1 MHGILQI
8 GIITFFC
15 HSLYVVFLRHS
26 SMKARKSMKKRFV
39 SLLVALSIT
48 LTFLPIGAVAAPTNE
63 IIQGNLKYTVNNY
76 TVNDGGESVTV
87 SGISESTSEKPTHLT
102 IESSISSNG
111 KNYTVTEIGN
121 WAFEEWNTL
130 TEVTL
135 PHTVE
140 IIGFQAFF
148 NCSNLTNV
156 TIPEGVRKIGQIAFN
171 GCSQLTSITIPGTIE
186 VMTMAFSGNTALSHV
201 TLTNGISE
209 ISSSAF
215 EGCTGLT
222 EVEIPASVNEIRQD
236 AFNGC
241 TNLSDVKYNGHKTDW
256 DKVTVKTGN
265 DTLTSKVQ
273 YLCDINF
280 DLDGGTVNG
289 SDTMATQTV
298 YSNEKLGTAKCY
310 QNDQTFKIPIAPQK
324 EGYTFLGWYQQD
336 ATAPTDP
343 AEYVASDNVTFTAK
357 WSQIYDVAFD
367 ANANGD
373 TVTRMPSTQ
382 KVPET
387 TTASLPT
394 ITPQRTGYDFD
405 GWYTQAEGGTK
416 YTFTEAV
423 SSNITLYAHWNAHS
437 HTVTLEN
444 DENKETNSYDYGSS
458 VSVPTPTKKT
468 GYNFNHWEV
477 TVPDGETAPS
487 LNGPDEN
494 GNYSF
499 SMPDY
504 DIILTAKWTQKDVID
519 PDVDLKFDAA
529 TGEVTSNNPQVNADD
544 IINRKFYDD
553 KGNEVPGEKLN
564 DRGLPMEPGDYIVK
578 VDVKETEKT
587 APANQITG
595 NQIKWSYN
603 VPQEEEKVTYTLSLL
618 GGIAKVNGKD
628 TTINDNGDITIEKGA
643 TVEVTF
649 DKSILSDAQTFDQWT
664 IKPASVL
671 NAVDPKAETI
681 TFTMPGENVII
692 EAMTK
697 DASIEE
703 EPNILGTTLIIGT
716 AAAGTAVLAYQT
728 YQLGTE
734 FYLICTLP
742 TGTAIPT
749 NRGELAEL
757 VWNNAGKPEPAAVL
771 NANATETDKAITW
784 AVENDLLKAAK
795 NNGETYEATDP
806 VSRTEVIKAWNQ
818 VQAFKK

>member
-1 MHGILQI
+1 
-8 GIITFFC
+8 
-15 HSLYVVFLRHS
+15 
-26 SMKARKSMKKRFV
+26 MKKRFV

-48 LTFLPIGAVAAPTNE
+48 LTFLPIGAVAAAPIKFTD
-63 IIQGNLKYTVNNY
+63 GNLRYTVNA
-76 TVNDGGESVTV
+76 DGESVTV
-87 SGISESTSEKPTHLT
+87 SGTSGKPTQLT
-102 IESSISSNG
+102 IGSSISDKD
-111 KNYTVTEIGN
+111 KNYTVTKIAM
-121 WAFEEWNTL
+121 WAFNKCNSL
-130 TEVTL
+130 TEVTI
-135 PHTVE
+135 PNTIIE
-140 IIGFQAFF
+140 IDYQAFYY
-148 NCSNLTNV
+148 CPNLKKV
-156 TIPEGVRKIGQIAFN
+156 TIHEGVKTIGQTAFI
-171 GCSQLTSITIPGTIE
+171 GCTQLTSITIPGTIKN
-186 VMTMAFSGNTALSHV
+186 MDQAFSGNTALSHV
-201 TLTNGISE
+201 TLTNGISN
-209 ISSSAF
+209 ISNMAF
-215 EGCTGLT
+215 KGCTGLT
-222 EVEIPASVNEIRQD
+222 EIKVPISVEQICPG
-236 AFNGC
+236 AFNGCTSLKSVLLEKNIKTININAFNDC
-241 TNLSDVKYNGHKTDW
+241 TNLSDVKYNGYKTDW
-256 DKVTVKTGN
+256 DKVTVNETGN

-280 DLDGGTVNG
+280 DLNGGTING
-289 SDTMATQTV
+289 SGTMDKQTV
-298 YSNEKLGTAKCY
+298 YSNEKLGTASV
-310 QNDQTFKIPIAPQK
+310 
-324 EGYTFLGWYQQD
+324 
-336 ATAPTDP
+336 PTTP
-343 AEYVASDNVTFTAK
+343 
-357 WSQIYDVAFD
+357 
-367 ANANGD
+367 
-373 TVTRMPSTQ
+373 
-382 KVPET
+382 
-387 TTASLPT
+387 
-394 ITPQRTGYDFD
+394 PQRTGYDFD

-423 SSNITLYAHWNAHS
+423 SSNIILYAHWNAHS
-437 HTVTLEN
+437 HTVILEN
-444 DENKETNSYDYGSS
+444 DENKKTNSYDYGSS

-504 DIILTAKWTQKDVID
+504 DITLTAKWTQKDVID
-519 PDVDLKFDAA
+519 PDVDLKFDAV
-529 TGEVTSNNPQVNADD
+529 TGEVTSNNTQVNADD

-553 KGNEVPGEKLN
+553 KGNEVSGEKLN
-564 DRGLPMEPGDYIVK
+564 DRGLPTEPGDYIVK
-578 VDVKETEKT
+578 VDVKETENT
-587 APANQITG
+587 APANQVTG

-603 VPQEEEKVTYTLSLL
+603 VPQKEEKVTYTLSLL

-628 TTINDNGDITIEKGA
+628 ATINDNGDITIEKGA

-671 NAVDPKAETI
+671 NAVEPKAETI

-734 FYLICTLP
+734 FYLICALP

-757 VWNNAGKPEPAAVL
+757 VWNNAGKPKPAAVL
-771 NANATETDKAITW
+771 NANATETDKAIAW
-784 AVENDLLKAAK
+784 AVENDLLKGPRRTTAK
-795 NNGETYEATDP
+795 P
-806 VSRTEVIKAWNQ
+806 MKQLIL
-818 VQAFKK
+818 

>member
-15 HSLYVVFLRHS
+15 HSLYVVFLRHQ
-26 SMKARKSMKKRFV
+26 SMKAGKSMKKRFV

-48 LTFLPIGAVAAPTNE
+48 LTFLPIGAVAATP
-63 IIQGNLKYTVNNY
+63 IRIGNLKYTVNA
-76 TVNDGGESVTV
+76 DGESVTV
-87 SGISESTSEKPTHLT
+87 SGTSGNPTQLN

-111 KNYTVTEIGN
+111 RNYTVTEIAT
-121 WAFEEWNTL
+121 WAFNKCNTL

-135 PHTVE
+135 PNTVDE
-140 IIGFQAFF
+140 IGYQAFF

-156 TIPEGVRKIGQIAFN
+156 TIPEGVTKIGQAAFY
-171 GCSQLTSITIPGTIE
+171 GCSQLTSITIPSTITD
-186 VMTMAFSGNTALSHV
+186 MDTAFSGNTALSQV
-201 TLTNGISE
+201 TLTNGIPK
-209 ISSSAF
+209 ISSHAF
-215 EGCTGLT
+215 ERCTELREIKVPISVDEICPFAFNGCTGLT
-222 EVEIPASVNEIRQD
+222 SVTLEKGINIINSN
-236 AFNGC
+236 AFKDC
-241 TNLSDVKYNGHKTDW
+241 TELNDVKYNGYKTDW
-256 DKVTVKTGN
+256 EKVRVNNAGN

-280 DLDGGTVNG
+280 DLDGGTING

-310 QNDQTFKIPIAPQK
+310 PNDQPFVVPTDPVR
-324 EGYTFLGWYQQD
+324 EGYTFLGWY
-336 ATAPTDP
+336 
-343 AEYVASDNVTFTAK
+343 
-357 WSQIYDVAFD
+357 
-367 ANANGD
+367 
-373 TVTRMPSTQ
+373 
-382 KVPET
+382 
-387 TTASLPT
+387 
-394 ITPQRTGYDFD
+394 
-405 GWYTQAEGGTK
+405 TQAEGGIK

-519 PDVDLKFDAA
+519 PDVDLKFDAV
-529 TGEVTSNNPQVNADD
+529 TGEVTSNNAKVNADD
-544 IINRKFYDD
+544 IINKKFYDD

-564 DRGLPMEPGDYIVK
+564 DRGLPTEPGDYIVK
-578 VDVKETEKT
+578 VDVKETENT
-587 APANQITG
+587 APANQVTG

-603 VPQEEEKVTYTLSLL
+603 VPQKEEKVTYTLSLL

-628 TTINDNGDITIEKGA
+628 TTINGNGDITIEKGA

-671 NAVDPKAETI
+671 NAVEPKAETI

-734 FYLICTLP
+734 FYLICALP

-771 NANATETDKAITW
+771 NANATETDKAIAW

-806 VSRTEVIKAWNQ
+806 VNRTEVIKAWNQ

>member
-15 HSLYVVFLRHS
+15 HSLYVVFLRHQ
-26 SMKARKSMKKRFV
+26 SMKAGKSMKKRFV

-48 LTFLPIGAVAAPTNE
+48 LTFLPIGAVAAAPIKFTDR
-63 IIQGNLKYTVNNY
+63 NLKYTVNA
-76 TVNDGGESVTV
+76 DGESVTV
-87 SGISESTSEKPTHLT
+87 SGTSGKPKQLT
-102 IESSISSNG
+102 IESSISDGNG
-111 KNYTVTEIGN
+111 KSYTVTKIGMG
-121 WAFEEWNTL
+121 AFNSTL
-130 TEVTL
+130 EEVTL
-135 PHTVE
+135 PPTLDE
-140 IIGFQAFF
+140 IEDSAFF
-148 NCSNLTNV
+148 KCSSLTEI
-156 TIPEGVRKIGQIAFN
+156 TIPEGVTKIGTNAFY
-171 GCSQLTSITIPGTIE
+171 GCSQLTSITIPSTIKN
-186 VMTMAFSGNTALSHV
+186 MDTAFPSNPKLSQV
-201 TLTNGISE
+201 TLTNGIYR

-215 EGCTGLT
+215 KDCTGLT
-222 EVEIPASVNEIRQD
+222 EIKIPTSVYEICSD

-241 TNLSDVKYNGHKTDW
+241 TGLTSVTLEKGINIINRNAFKDCTNLNDVKYNGHKTDW
-256 DKVTVKTGN
+256 ENVRVNIAGN

-280 DLDGGTVNG
+280 DLNGGTING
-289 SDTMATQTV
+289 SNTVNKQTV

-310 QNDQTFKIPIAPQK
+310 PNGQPFVVPSDPVR
-324 EGYTFLGWYQQD
+324 EGYTFL
-336 ATAPTDP
+336 
-343 AEYVASDNVTFTAK
+343 
-357 WSQIYDVAFD
+357 
-367 ANANGD
+367 
-373 TVTRMPSTQ
+373 
-382 KVPET
+382 
-387 TTASLPT
+387 
-394 ITPQRTGYDFD
+394 

-423 SSNITLYAHWNAHS
+423 SSNIILYAHWNAHS

-468 GYNFNHWEV
+468 GYNFNHWKV

-564 DRGLPMEPGDYIVK
+564 DRGLPTEPGDYIVK
-578 VDVKETEKT
+578 VDVKETENT
-587 APANQITG
+587 APANQVTG

-603 VPQEEEKVTYTLSLL
+603 VPQKEEKVTYTLSLL

-628 TTINDNGDITIEKGA
+628 TTINGNGDITIEKGA

-671 NAVDPKAETI
+671 NAVEPKAETI

-734 FYLICTLP
+734 FYLICALP

-771 NANATETDKAITW
+771 NANATETDKAIAW

-806 VSRTEVIKAWNQ
+806 VNRTEVIKAWNQ

>member
-1 MHGILQI
+1 
-8 GIITFFC
+8 
-15 HSLYVVFLRHS
+15 
-26 SMKARKSMKKRFV
+26 MKKRFV

-48 LTFLPIGAVAAPTNE
+48 LTFLPMGAVAAAPIKFTD
-63 IIQGNLKYTVNNY
+63 GNLKYKVNA
-76 TVNDGGESVTV
+76 DGQSVTV
-87 SGISESTSEKPTHLT
+87 SGTSGSPTQLT
-102 IESSISSNG
+102 IESSISYKD
-111 KNYTVTEIGN
+111 KNYTVTKIAM
-121 WAFEEWNTL
+121 WAFNKCNSL
-130 TEVTL
+130 TEVTI
-135 PHTVE
+135 PNTVIE
-140 IIGFQAFF
+140 IDYQAFYY
-148 NCSNLTNV
+148 CPNLKKV
-156 TIPEGVRKIGQIAFN
+156 TIHEGVKTIGQTAFI
-171 GCSQLTSITIPGTIE
+171 GCTQLTSITIPSTITD
-186 VMTMAFSGNTALSHV
+186 MDQAFSGNTALSHV
-201 TLTNGISE
+201 TLTNGISN
-209 ISSSAF
+209 ISSMAF
-215 EGCTGLT
+215 KGCTGLT
-222 EVEIPASVNEIRQD
+222 EIKVPESVGQIGPN
-236 AFNGC
+236 AFNGCTNLKRVLLEKNIKTINVNAFKDC
-241 TNLSDVKYNGHKTDW
+241 TNLSDVKYNGYKTDW
-256 DKVTVKTGN
+256 DKVTVNTTGN

-280 DLDGGTVNG
+280 DLNGGTING

-310 QNDQTFKIPIAPQK
+310 PNDQPFVVPTDPVR
-324 EGYTFLGWYQQD
+324 EGYTFL
-336 ATAPTDP
+336 
-343 AEYVASDNVTFTAK
+343 
-357 WSQIYDVAFD
+357 
-367 ANANGD
+367 
-373 TVTRMPSTQ
+373 
-382 KVPET
+382 
-387 TTASLPT
+387 
-394 ITPQRTGYDFD
+394 

-444 DENKETNSYDYGSS
+444 DENKKTNSYDYGSS

-504 DIILTAKWTQKDVID
+504 DITLTAKWTQKDVID
-519 PDVDLKFDAA
+519 PDVDLKFDAV
-529 TGEVTSNNPQVNADD
+529 TGEVTSNNTQVNAEN

-564 DRGLPMEPGDYIVK
+564 DRGLPTEPGDYIVK
-578 VDVKETEKT
+578 VDVKETENT
-587 APANQITG
+587 APANQVTG

-603 VPQEEEKVTYTLSLL
+603 VPQKEEKVTYTLSLL
-618 GGIAKVNGKD
+618 GSIAKVNGKD
-628 TTINDNGDITIEKGA
+628 ATINDNGDITIEKGA

-671 NAVDPKAETI
+671 NAVEPKAETI

-734 FYLICTLP
+734 FYLICALP

-771 NANATETDKAITW
+771 NANATETDKAIAW

>member
-15 HSLYVVFLRHS
+15 HSLYVVFLRHQ
-26 SMKARKSMKKRFV
+26 SMKAGKSMKKRFV

-48 LTFLPIGAVAAPTNE
+48 LTFLPIGAVAAAPIKFTDR
-63 IIQGNLKYTVNNY
+63 NLKYTVNA
-76 TVNDGGESVTV
+76 DGESVTV
-87 SGISESTSEKPTHLT
+87 SGTSGKPKQLT
-102 IESSISSNG
+102 IESSISDGNG
-111 KNYTVTEIGN
+111 KSYTVTKIGMG
-121 WAFEEWNTL
+121 AFNSTL
-130 TEVTL
+130 EEVTL
-135 PHTVE
+135 PPTLDE
-140 IIGFQAFF
+140 IEDSAFF
-148 NCSNLTNV
+148 KCSSLTEI
-156 TIPEGVRKIGQIAFN
+156 TIPEGVTKIGTNAFY
-171 GCSQLTSITIPGTIE
+171 GCSQLTSITIPSTIKN
-186 VMTMAFSGNTALSHV
+186 MDTAFPSNPKLSQV
-201 TLTNGISE
+201 TLTNGIYR

-215 EGCTGLT
+215 KDCTGLT
-222 EVEIPASVNEIRQD
+222 EIKIPTSVYEICSD

-241 TNLSDVKYNGHKTDW
+241 TGLTSVTLEKGINIINRNAFKDCTNLNDVKYNGHKTDW
-256 DKVTVKTGN
+256 ENVRVNIAGN

-280 DLDGGTVNG
+280 DLNGGTING
-289 SDTMATQTV
+289 SNTVNKQTV

-310 QNDQTFKIPIAPQK
+310 PNGQPFVVPSDPVR
-324 EGYTFLGWYQQD
+324 EGYTFL
-336 ATAPTDP
+336 
-343 AEYVASDNVTFTAK
+343 
-357 WSQIYDVAFD
+357 
-367 ANANGD
+367 
-373 TVTRMPSTQ
+373 
-382 KVPET
+382 
-387 TTASLPT
+387 
-394 ITPQRTGYDFD
+394 

-423 SSNITLYAHWNAHS
+423 SSNIILYAHWNAHS

-564 DRGLPMEPGDYIVK
+564 DRGLPTEPGDYIVK
-578 VDVKETEKT
+578 VDVKETENT
-587 APANQITG
+587 APANQVTG
-595 NQIKWSYN
+595 NQIKWSYK
-603 VPQEEEKVTYTLSLL
+603 VPQKEEKVTYTLSLL

-628 TTINDNGDITIEKGA
+628 TTINDNGDITIEKDA

-734 FYLICTLP
+734 FYLICALP

-771 NANATETDKAITW
+771 NANATETDKAIAW

>member
-1 MHGILQI
+1 
-8 GIITFFC
+8 
-15 HSLYVVFLRHS
+15 
-26 SMKARKSMKKRFV
+26 MKKRFV

-48 LTFLPIGAVAAPTNE
+48 LTFLPMGAVAATK
-63 IIQGNLKYTVNNY
+63 ITKGNLKYTVNA
-76 TVNDGGESVTV
+76 DGKSVTV
-87 SGISESTSEKPTHLT
+87 SGTSGKPTQLT
-102 IESSISSNG
+102 IESSISD
-111 KNYTVTEIGN
+111 KDTNYTVTKIAT
-121 WAFEEWNTL
+121 WAFNACNTL

-135 PHTVE
+135 PNTVDE
-140 IIGFQAFF
+140 IGYQAFF
-148 NCSNLTNV
+148 KCSNLTKV
-156 TIPEGVRKIGQIAFN
+156 IIPEGVTKIGQAAFY
-171 GCSQLTSITIPGTIE
+171 GCSQLTSITIPSTITN
-186 VMTMAFSGNTALSHV
+186 MDTAFSGNTALSHV
-201 TLTNGISE
+201 TLTNGISK
-209 ISSSAF
+209 ISSNAF
-215 EGCTGLT
+215 ERCTGLT
-222 EVEIPASVNEIRQD
+222 EVEIPASVDQICPF
-236 AFNGC
+236 AFNGCTNLKRVLLEKNIKTINVNAFKDC
-241 TNLSDVKYNGHKTDW
+241 TNLSDVKYNGYKTDW
-256 DKVTVKTGN
+256 DRVTVNTTGN

-280 DLDGGTVNG
+280 DLNGGTING

-298 YSNEKLGTAKCY
+298 YSNEKLGTASV
-310 QNDQTFKIPIAPQK
+310 
-324 EGYTFLGWYQQD
+324 
-336 ATAPTDP
+336 PTTP
-343 AEYVASDNVTFTAK
+343 
-357 WSQIYDVAFD
+357 
-367 ANANGD
+367 
-373 TVTRMPSTQ
+373 
-382 KVPET
+382 
-387 TTASLPT
+387 
-394 ITPQRTGYDFD
+394 PQRTGYDFD

-423 SSNITLYAHWNAHS
+423 SSNIILYAHWNAHS
-437 HTVTLEN
+437 HTVTLKN
-444 DENKETNSYDYGSS
+444 DENKKTNSYDYGSS

-504 DIILTAKWTQKDVID
+504 DITLTAKWTQKDVID
-519 PDVDLKFDAA
+519 PDVDLKFDAV
-529 TGEVTSNNPQVNADD
+529 TGEVTSNNTQVNADD

-564 DRGLPMEPGDYIVK
+564 DRGLPTEPGDYIVK
-578 VDVKETEKT
+578 VDVKETENT

-603 VPQEEEKVTYTLSLL
+603 VPQKEEKVTYTLSLL

-671 NAVDPKAETI
+671 NAVEPKAETI

-734 FYLICTLP
+734 FYLICALP

-771 NANATETDKAITW
+771 NANATETDKAIAW

-806 VSRTEVIKAWNQ
+806 VNRTEVIKAWNQ

>member
-1 MHGILQI
+1 
-8 GIITFFC
+8 
-15 HSLYVVFLRHS
+15 
-26 SMKARKSMKKRFV
+26 MKKRFV

-48 LTFLPIGAVAAPTNE
+48 LTFLPIGAVAATP
-63 IIQGNLKYTVNNY
+63 IRIGNLKYTVNA
-76 TVNDGGESVTV
+76 DGESVTV
-87 SGISESTSEKPTHLT
+87 SGTSRIKPTRLN
-102 IESSISSNG
+102 IESSISDGNG
-111 KNYTVTEIGN
+111 KSYTVTKIGE
-121 WAFEEWNTL
+121 WAFNKCNSL
-130 TEVTL
+130 TEVTI
-135 PHTVE
+135 PNTVIE
-140 IIGFQAFF
+140 IDHQAFF
-148 NCSNLTNV
+148 YCSNLKKV
-156 TIPEGVRKIGQIAFN
+156 TIHEGVKTIGPTAFI
-171 GCSQLTSITIPGTIE
+171 GCTQLTSITIPGT
-186 VMTMAFSGNTALSHV
+186 VTKMDSAFSGSTALSQV
-201 TLTNGISE
+201 TLTNGIPK
-209 ISSSAF
+209 ISSNAFSGCTSLTQVKIPASVDEVCPSAF
-215 EGCTGLT
+215 DGCTGLT
-222 EVEIPASVNEIRQD
+222 SVTLEKGIRIINIY
-236 AFNGC
+236 AFNNC
-241 TNLSDVKYNGHKTDW
+241 SKLTDVKYNGYKADW
-256 DKVTVKTGN
+256 DKVTVNKTGN
-265 DTLTSKVQ
+265 DTLTRKVQ

-280 DLDGGTVNG
+280 DLNGGTING
-289 SDTMATQTV
+289 SDTMETQTV
-298 YSNEKLGTAKCY
+298 YSNEKLGNAKCY
-310 QNDQTFKIPIAPQK
+310 PNDQPFVVPTDPVR
-324 EGYTFLGWYQQD
+324 EGYTFL
-336 ATAPTDP
+336 
-343 AEYVASDNVTFTAK
+343 
-357 WSQIYDVAFD
+357 
-367 ANANGD
+367 
-373 TVTRMPSTQ
+373 
-382 KVPET
+382 
-387 TTASLPT
+387 
-394 ITPQRTGYDFD
+394 

-444 DENKETNSYDYGSS
+444 DENKEMNSYDYGSS

-504 DIILTAKWTQKDVID
+504 DITLTAKWTQKDVID
-519 PDVDLKFDAA
+519 PDVDLKFDAV

-703 EPNILGTTLIIGT
+703 EPNILGTPLIIGT

-734 FYLICTLP
+734 FYLICALP

-771 NANATETDKAITW
+771 NANATETDKAIAW

-795 NNGETYEATDP
+795 NNGETYKATDP

>member
-1 MHGILQI
+1 
-8 GIITFFC
+8 
-15 HSLYVVFLRHS
+15 
-26 SMKARKSMKKRFV
+26 MKKRFV

-48 LTFLPIGAVAAPTNE
+48 LTFLPMGAVAATRITKE
-63 IIQGNLKYTVNNY
+63 NLKYTVNA
-76 TVNDGGESVTV
+76 DGQSVTV
-87 SGISESTSEKPTHLT
+87 SGTSGKPTQLT
-102 IESSISSNG
+102 IESSISDKD
-111 KNYTVTEIGN
+111 KNYTVTKIAT
-121 WAFEEWNTL
+121 WAFNACNTL

-135 PHTVE
+135 PNTVDE
-140 IIGFQAFF
+140 IGYQAFF
-148 NCSNLTNV
+148 KCSNLTKV
-156 TIPEGVRKIGQIAFN
+156 IIPEGVTKIGQAAFY
-171 GCSQLTSITIPGTIE
+171 GCSQLTSITIPSTITN
-186 VMTMAFSGNTALSHV
+186 MDTAFSGNTALSHV
-201 TLTNGISE
+201 TLTNGISK
-209 ISSSAF
+209 ISSNAF
-215 EGCTGLT
+215 ERCTGLT
-222 EVEIPASVNEIRQD
+222 EVEIPASVDQICPF
-236 AFNGC
+236 AFNGCTNLKRVLLEKNIKTINVNAFKDC

-256 DKVTVKTGN
+256 ENVRVNIAGN

-280 DLDGGTVNG
+280 DLNGGTING
-289 SDTMATQTV
+289 SSTMATQTV

-310 QNDQTFKIPIAPQK
+310 PNDQPFVVPTDPVR
-324 EGYTFLGWYQQD
+324 EGYTFL
-336 ATAPTDP
+336 
-343 AEYVASDNVTFTAK
+343 
-357 WSQIYDVAFD
+357 
-367 ANANGD
+367 
-373 TVTRMPSTQ
+373 
-382 KVPET
+382 
-387 TTASLPT
+387 
-394 ITPQRTGYDFD
+394 

-444 DENKETNSYDYGSS
+444 DENKKTNSYDYGSS

-504 DIILTAKWTQKDVID
+504 DITLTAKWTQKDVID

-544 IINRKFYDD
+544 IINKKFYDE
-553 KGNEVPGEKLN
+553 KGNEVPSEKLN
-564 DRGLPMEPGDYIVK
+564 DRGLPTEPGDYIIK
-578 VDVKETEKT
+578 VDVKETENT

-603 VPQEEEKVTYTLSLL
+603 VPQKEEKVTYTLSLL

-628 TTINDNGDITIEKGA
+628 ATINDNGDITIEKGA

-734 FYLICTLP
+734 FYLICALP

-749 NRGELAEL
+749 NRGELAAL

-771 NANATETDKAITW
+771 NANATETDKAIAW

>member
-15 HSLYVVFLRHS
+15 HSLYVVFLRHQ
-26 SMKARKSMKKRFV
+26 SMKAGKSMKKRFV

-48 LTFLPIGAVAAPTNE
+48 LTFLPIGAVAATP
-63 IIQGNLKYTVNNY
+63 IRIGNLKYTVNA
-76 TVNDGGESVTV
+76 DGESVTV
-87 SGISESTSEKPTHLT
+87 SGTSGNPTQLN

-111 KNYTVTEIGN
+111 RNYTVTEIAT
-121 WAFEEWNTL
+121 WAFNKCNTL

-135 PHTVE
+135 PNTVDE
-140 IIGFQAFF
+140 IGYQAFF

-156 TIPEGVRKIGQIAFN
+156 TIPEGVTKIGQAAFY
-171 GCSQLTSITIPGTIE
+171 GCSQLTSITIPSTITD
-186 VMTMAFSGNTALSHV
+186 MDTAFSGNTALSQV
-201 TLTNGISE
+201 TLTNGIPK
-209 ISSSAF
+209 ISSHAF
-215 EGCTGLT
+215 ERCTELREIKVPISVDEICPFAFNGCTGLT
-222 EVEIPASVNEIRQD
+222 SVTLEKGINIINRN
-236 AFNGC
+236 AFKDC
-241 TNLSDVKYNGHKTDW
+241 TKLNDVKYNGYKTDW
-256 DKVTVKTGN
+256 EKVRVNNAGN

-280 DLDGGTVNG
+280 DLDGGTING

-310 QNDQTFKIPIAPQK
+310 PNDQPFVVPTDPVR
-324 EGYTFLGWYQQD
+324 EGYTFLGWY
-336 ATAPTDP
+336 
-343 AEYVASDNVTFTAK
+343 
-357 WSQIYDVAFD
+357 
-367 ANANGD
+367 
-373 TVTRMPSTQ
+373 
-382 KVPET
+382 
-387 TTASLPT
+387 
-394 ITPQRTGYDFD
+394 
-405 GWYTQAEGGTK
+405 TQAEGGIK

-519 PDVDLKFDAA
+519 PDVDLKFDAV
-529 TGEVTSNNPQVNADD
+529 TGEVTSNNAKVNADD
-544 IINRKFYDD
+544 IINKKFYDD

-564 DRGLPMEPGDYIVK
+564 DRGLPTEPGDYIVK
-578 VDVKETEKT
+578 VDVKETENT
-587 APANQITG
+587 APANQVTG

-603 VPQEEEKVTYTLSLL
+603 VPQKEEKVTYTLSLL

-771 NANATETDKAITW
+771 NANATETDKAIAW

>member
-1 MHGILQI
+1 
-8 GIITFFC
+8 
-15 HSLYVVFLRHS
+15 
-26 SMKARKSMKKRFV
+26 MKKRFV

-48 LTFLPIGAVAAPTNE
+48 LTFLPMGAVAAAPIKFTD
-63 IIQGNLKYTVNNY
+63 GNLKYKVNA
-76 TVNDGGESVTV
+76 DGQSVTV
-87 SGISESTSEKPTHLT
+87 SSTSGSPTQLT
-102 IESSISSNG
+102 IESSISYKD
-111 KNYTVTEIGN
+111 KNYTVTKIAM
-121 WAFEEWNTL
+121 WAFNKCNSL
-130 TEVTL
+130 TEVTI
-135 PHTVE
+135 PNTVIE
-140 IIGFQAFF
+140 IDYQAFYY
-148 NCSNLTNV
+148 CPNLKKV
-156 TIPEGVRKIGQIAFN
+156 TIHEGVKTIGQTAFI
-171 GCSQLTSITIPGTIE
+171 GCTQLTSITIPSTITD
-186 VMTMAFSGNTALSHV
+186 MDQAFSGNTALSHV
-201 TLTNGISE
+201 TLTNGISN
-209 ISSSAF
+209 ISSMAF
-215 EGCTGLT
+215 KGCTGLT
-222 EVEIPASVNEIRQD
+222 EIKVPESVGQIGPN
-236 AFNGC
+236 AFNGCTNLKRVLLEKNIKTININAFKDC
-241 TNLSDVKYNGHKTDW
+241 TNLSDVKYNGHKKDW
-256 DKVTVKTGN
+256 DNVTVNNAGN

-280 DLDGGTVNG
+280 DLNGGTING

-298 YSNEKLGTAKCY
+298 YSNEKLGTAS
-310 QNDQTFKIPIAPQK
+310 
-324 EGYTFLGWYQQD
+324 
-336 ATAPTDP
+336 
-343 AEYVASDNVTFTAK
+343 V
-357 WSQIYDVAFD
+357 
-367 ANANGD
+367 
-373 TVTRMPSTQ
+373 
-382 KVPET
+382 
-387 TTASLPT
+387 PT

-423 SSNITLYAHWNAHS
+423 SSNIILYAHWNAHS

-444 DENKETNSYDYGSS
+444 DENKKTNSYDYGSS

-504 DIILTAKWTQKDVID
+504 DITLTAKWTQKDVID
-519 PDVDLKFDAA
+519 PDVDLKFDAV
-529 TGEVTSNNPQVNADD
+529 TGEVTSNNTQVNADD

-564 DRGLPMEPGDYIVK
+564 DRGLPTEPGDYIVK
-578 VDVKETEKT
+578 VDVKETENT
-587 APANQITG
+587 APVNQITG

-603 VPQEEEKVTYTLSLL
+603 VPQKEEKVTYTLSLV

-628 TTINDNGDITIEKGA
+628 ATINDNGDITIEKGA

-671 NAVDPKAETI
+671 NAVEPKAETI

-734 FYLICTLP
+734 FYLICALP

-771 NANATETDKAITW
+771 NANATETDKAIAW

>member
-1 MHGILQI
+1 
-8 GIITFFC
+8 
-15 HSLYVVFLRHS
+15 
-26 SMKARKSMKKRFV
+26 MKKRFV

>member
-15 HSLYVVFLRHS
+15 HSLYVVFLRHQ
-26 SMKARKSMKKRFV
+26 SMKAGKSMKKRFV

-48 LTFLPIGAVAAPTNE
+48 LTFLPIGAVAATP
-63 IIQGNLKYTVNNY
+63 IRIGNLKYTVNA
-76 TVNDGGESVTV
+76 DGESVTV
-87 SGISESTSEKPTHLT
+87 SGTSGNPTQLN

-111 KNYTVTEIGN
+111 RNYTVTEIAT
-121 WAFEEWNTL
+121 WAFNKCNTL

-135 PHTVE
+135 PNTVDE
-140 IIGFQAFF
+140 IGYQAFF

-156 TIPEGVRKIGQIAFN
+156 TIPEGVTKIGQAAFY
-171 GCSQLTSITIPGTIE
+171 GCSQLTSITIPSTITD
-186 VMTMAFSGNTALSHV
+186 MDTAFSGNTALSQV
-201 TLTNGISE
+201 TLTNGIPK
-209 ISSSAF
+209 ISSHAF
-215 EGCTGLT
+215 ERCTELREIKVPISVDEICPFAFNGCTGLT
-222 EVEIPASVNEIRQD
+222 SVTLEKGINIINSN
-236 AFNGC
+236 AFKDC
-241 TNLSDVKYNGHKTDW
+241 TELNDVKYNGYKTDW
-256 DKVTVKTGN
+256 EKVRVNNAGN

-280 DLDGGTVNG
+280 DLDGGTING

-310 QNDQTFKIPIAPQK
+310 PNDQPFVVPTDPVR
-324 EGYTFLGWYQQD
+324 EGYTFLGWY
-336 ATAPTDP
+336 
-343 AEYVASDNVTFTAK
+343 
-357 WSQIYDVAFD
+357 
-367 ANANGD
+367 
-373 TVTRMPSTQ
+373 
-382 KVPET
+382 
-387 TTASLPT
+387 
-394 ITPQRTGYDFD
+394 
-405 GWYTQAEGGTK
+405 TQAEGGIK

-519 PDVDLKFDAA
+519 PDVDLKFDAV
-529 TGEVTSNNPQVNADD
+529 TGEVTSNNAKVNADD
-544 IINRKFYDD
+544 IINKKFYDD
-553 KGNEVPGEKLN
+553 KGNEIPGEKLN
-564 DRGLPMEPGDYIVK
+564 DRGLPTEPGDYIVK
-578 VDVKETEKT
+578 VDVKETENT
-587 APANQITG
+587 APANQVTG

-603 VPQEEEKVTYTLSLL
+603 VPQKEEKVTYTLSLL

-734 FYLICTLP
+734 FYLICALP

-771 NANATETDKAITW
+771 NANATETDKAIAW

>member
-1 MHGILQI
+1 
-8 GIITFFC
+8 
-15 HSLYVVFLRHS
+15 
-26 SMKARKSMKKRFV
+26 MKKRFV

-48 LTFLPIGAVAAPTNE
+48 LTFLPIGAVAAAPIKFTD
-63 IIQGNLKYTVNNY
+63 GNLKYTVNA
-76 TVNDGGESVTV
+76 DGQSVTV
-87 SGISESTSEKPTHLT
+87 SGTSGSPTQLT
-102 IESSISSNG
+102 IESSISYKD
-111 KNYTVTEIGN
+111 KNYTVTKIAM
-121 WAFEEWNTL
+121 WAFNKCNSL
-130 TEVTL
+130 TEVTI
-135 PHTVE
+135 PNTVIE
-140 IIGFQAFF
+140 IDYQAFYY
-148 NCSNLTNV
+148 CPNLKKV
-156 TIPEGVRKIGQIAFN
+156 TIHEGVKTIGQTAFI
-171 GCSQLTSITIPGTIE
+171 GCTQLTSITIPSTIKN
-186 VMTMAFSGNTALSHV
+186 MDAAFPSNPKLSQV
-201 TLTNGISE
+201 TLTNGIYR

-215 EGCTGLT
+215 KDCTGLT
-222 EVEIPASVNEIRQD
+222 EIKVPTSVYEICSD

-241 TNLSDVKYNGHKTDW
+241 TGLTSVTLEKGINIINRNAFKDCTELNDVKYNGYKTDW
-256 DKVTVKTGN
+256 EKVRVNNAGN
-265 DTLTSKVQ
+265 DTLTSKVR

-280 DLDGGTVNG
+280 DLNGGTING
-289 SDTMATQTV
+289 SGTMDKQTV
-298 YSNEKLGTAKCY
+298 YSNEKLGTAS
-310 QNDQTFKIPIAPQK
+310 
-324 EGYTFLGWYQQD
+324 
-336 ATAPTDP
+336 
-343 AEYVASDNVTFTAK
+343 V
-357 WSQIYDVAFD
+357 
-367 ANANGD
+367 
-373 TVTRMPSTQ
+373 
-382 KVPET
+382 
-387 TTASLPT
+387 PT

-504 DIILTAKWTQKDVID
+504 DITLTAKWTQKDVID
-519 PDVDLKFDAA
+519 PDVDLKFDAV
-529 TGEVTSNNPQVNADD
+529 TGEVTSNNTQVNADD

-564 DRGLPMEPGDYIVK
+564 DRGLPTEPGDYIVK

-587 APANQITG
+587 APANQVTG
-595 NQIKWSYN
+595 NQIKWNYN
-603 VPQEEEKVTYTLSLL
+603 VPQKEEKVTYTLSLL

-628 TTINDNGDITIEKGA
+628 ATINDNGDITIEKGA

-671 NAVDPKAETI
+671 SAVEPKAETI

-734 FYLICTLP
+734 FYLICALP

-771 NANATETDKAITW
+771 NANATETDKAIAW

-818 VQAFKK
+818 VQALKK

>member
-1 MHGILQI
+1 
-8 GIITFFC
+8 
-15 HSLYVVFLRHS
+15 
-26 SMKARKSMKKRFV
+26 MKKRFV

-48 LTFLPIGAVAAPTNE
+48 LTFLPIGAVAATP
-63 IIQGNLKYTVNNY
+63 IRIDNLKYTVNA
-76 TVNDGGESVTV
+76 DGESVTV
-87 SGISESTSEKPTHLT
+87 SGTSGNPTQLN

-111 KNYTVTEIGN
+111 RNYTVTEIAT
-121 WAFEEWNTL
+121 WAFNKCNTL

-135 PHTVE
+135 PNTVDE
-140 IIGFQAFF
+140 IGYQAFF

-156 TIPEGVRKIGQIAFN
+156 TIPEGVTKIGQAAFY
-171 GCSQLTSITIPGTIE
+171 GCSQLTSITIPSTITD
-186 VMTMAFSGNTALSHV
+186 MDTAFSGNTALSQV
-201 TLTNGISE
+201 TLTNGIPK
-209 ISSSAF
+209 ISSHAF
-215 EGCTGLT
+215 ERCTELREIKVPISVDEICPFAFNGCTGLT
-222 EVEIPASVNEIRQD
+222 SVTLEKGINIINSN
-236 AFNGC
+236 AFKDC
-241 TNLSDVKYNGHKTDW
+241 TELNDVKYNGYKTDW
-256 DKVTVKTGN
+256 EKVRVNNAGN

-280 DLDGGTVNG
+280 DLDGGTING

-310 QNDQTFKIPIAPQK
+310 PNDQPFVVPTDPVR
-324 EGYTFLGWYQQD
+324 EGYTFLGWY
-336 ATAPTDP
+336 
-343 AEYVASDNVTFTAK
+343 
-357 WSQIYDVAFD
+357 
-367 ANANGD
+367 
-373 TVTRMPSTQ
+373 
-382 KVPET
+382 
-387 TTASLPT
+387 
-394 ITPQRTGYDFD
+394 
-405 GWYTQAEGGTK
+405 TQAEGGIK

-519 PDVDLKFDAA
+519 PDVDLKFDAV

-564 DRGLPMEPGDYIVK
+564 DRGLPTEPGDYIVK
-578 VDVKETEKT
+578 VDVKETENT
-587 APANQITG
+587 APANQVTG

-603 VPQEEEKVTYTLSLL
+603 VPQKEEKVTYTLSLL

-734 FYLICTLP
+734 FYLICALP

-771 NANATETDKAITW
+771 NANATETDKAIAW

>member
-15 HSLYVVFLRHS
+15 HSLYVVFLRHQ
-26 SMKARKSMKKRFV
+26 SMKAGKSMKKRFV

-48 LTFLPIGAVAAPTNE
+48 LTFLPIGAVAATP
-63 IIQGNLKYTVNNY
+63 IRIGNLKYTVNA
-76 TVNDGGESVTV
+76 DGESVTV
-87 SGISESTSEKPTHLT
+87 SGTSGNPTQLN

-111 KNYTVTEIGN
+111 RNYTVTEIAT
-121 WAFEEWNTL
+121 WAFNKCNTL

-135 PHTVE
+135 PNTVDE
-140 IIGFQAFF
+140 IGYQAFF

-156 TIPEGVRKIGQIAFN
+156 TIPEGVTKIGQAAFY
-171 GCSQLTSITIPGTIE
+171 GCSQLTSITIPSTITD
-186 VMTMAFSGNTALSHV
+186 MDTAFSGNTALSQV
-201 TLTNGISE
+201 TLTNGIPK
-209 ISSSAF
+209 ISSHAF
-215 EGCTGLT
+215 ERCTELREIKVPISVDEICPFAFNGCTGLT
-222 EVEIPASVNEIRQD
+222 SVTLEKGINIINSN
-236 AFNGC
+236 AFKDC
-241 TNLSDVKYNGHKTDW
+241 TELNDVKYNGYKTDW
-256 DKVTVKTGN
+256 EKVRVNNAGN

-280 DLDGGTVNG
+280 DLDGGTING

-310 QNDQTFKIPIAPQK
+310 PNDQPFVVPTDPVR
-324 EGYTFLGWYQQD
+324 EGYTFLGWY
-336 ATAPTDP
+336 
-343 AEYVASDNVTFTAK
+343 
-357 WSQIYDVAFD
+357 
-367 ANANGD
+367 
-373 TVTRMPSTQ
+373 
-382 KVPET
+382 
-387 TTASLPT
+387 
-394 ITPQRTGYDFD
+394 
-405 GWYTQAEGGTK
+405 TQAEGGIK

-519 PDVDLKFDAA
+519 PDVDLKFDAV
-529 TGEVTSNNPQVNADD
+529 TGEVTSNNAKVNADD
-544 IINRKFYDD
+544 IINKKFYDD

-564 DRGLPMEPGDYIVK
+564 DRGLPTEPGDYIVK
-578 VDVKETEKT
+578 VDVKETENT
-587 APANQITG
+587 APANQVTG

-603 VPQEEEKVTYTLSLL
+603 VPQKEEKVTYTLSLL
-618 GGIAKVNGKD
+618 GSIAKVNGKD

-649 DKSILSDAQTFDQWT
+649 DKSVLSDAQTFDQWT

-734 FYLICTLP
+734 FYLICALP

-771 NANATETDKAITW
+771 NANATETDKAIAW

>member
-1 MHGILQI
+1 
-8 GIITFFC
+8 
-15 HSLYVVFLRHS
+15 
-26 SMKARKSMKKRFV
+26 MKKRFV

-48 LTFLPIGAVAAPTNE
+48 LTFLPMGAVAAAPIKFTD
-63 IIQGNLKYTVNNY
+63 GNLKYKVNA
-76 TVNDGGESVTV
+76 DGQSVTV
-87 SGISESTSEKPTHLT
+87 SGTSGSPTQLT
-102 IESSISSNG
+102 IESSISYKD
-111 KNYTVTEIGN
+111 KNYTVTKIAM
-121 WAFEEWNTL
+121 WAFNKCNSL
-130 TEVTL
+130 TEVTI
-135 PHTVE
+135 PNTVIE
-140 IIGFQAFF
+140 IDYQAFYY
-148 NCSNLTNV
+148 CPNLKKV
-156 TIPEGVRKIGQIAFN
+156 TIHEGVKTIGQTAFI
-171 GCSQLTSITIPGTIE
+171 GCTQLTSITIPSTITD
-186 VMTMAFSGNTALSHV
+186 MDQAFSGNTALSHV
-201 TLTNGISE
+201 TLTNGISN
-209 ISSSAF
+209 ISSMAF
-215 EGCTGLT
+215 KGCTGLT
-222 EVEIPASVNEIRQD
+222 EIKVPESVGQIGPN

-241 TNLSDVKYNGHKTDW
+241 TNLKRVLLEKNIKTININAFKDCTELNDVKYNGYKTDW
-256 DKVTVKTGN
+256 EKVRVNNAGN

-280 DLDGGTVNG
+280 DLNGGTING
-289 SDTMATQTV
+289 SGTMDKQTV
-298 YSNEKLGTAKCY
+298 YSNEKLGTAS
-310 QNDQTFKIPIAPQK
+310 
-324 EGYTFLGWYQQD
+324 
-336 ATAPTDP
+336 
-343 AEYVASDNVTFTAK
+343 V
-357 WSQIYDVAFD
+357 
-367 ANANGD
+367 
-373 TVTRMPSTQ
+373 
-382 KVPET
+382 
-387 TTASLPT
+387 PT

-444 DENKETNSYDYGSS
+444 DENKKTNSYDYGSS

-504 DIILTAKWTQKDVID
+504 DITLTAKWTQKDVID

-529 TGEVTSNNPQVNADD
+529 TGEVTSNNTQVNADD

-564 DRGLPMEPGDYIVK
+564 DRGLPTEPGDYIVK
-578 VDVKETEKT
+578 VDVKETENT

-603 VPQEEEKVTYTLSLL
+603 VPQKEEKVTYTLSLL

-628 TTINDNGDITIEKGA
+628 ATINDNGDITIEKGA

-649 DKSILSDAQTFDQWT
+649 DKSILSDAQIFDQWT

-671 NAVDPKAETI
+671 SAVEPKAETI

-703 EPNILGTTLIIGT
+703 EPNILGTNLIIGT

-734 FYLICTLP
+734 FYLICALP

-771 NANATETDKAITW
+771 NANATETDKAIAW

>member
-1 MHGILQI
+1 
-8 GIITFFC
+8 
-15 HSLYVVFLRHS
+15 
-26 SMKARKSMKKRFV
+26 MKKRFI

-48 LTFLPIGAVAAPTNE
+48 LTFLPMGAVAAAPIKFTD
-63 IIQGNLKYTVNNY
+63 GNLIY
-76 TVNDGGESVTV
+76 TVNDDGESVTV
-87 SGISESTSEKPTHLT
+87 SGTSGKPRHLT
-102 IESSISSNG
+102 IESSISDKD
-111 KNYTVTEIGN
+111 KNYTVTKIAM
-121 WAFEEWNTL
+121 WAFNNARNTL

-135 PHTVE
+135 PNTVDE
-140 IIGFQAFF
+140 IGYQAFF
-148 NCSNLTNV
+148 NCSNLTKV
-156 TIPEGVRKIGQIAFN
+156 IIPEGVRKIGQAAFY
-171 GCSQLTSITIPGTIE
+171 GCSQLTSITIPSTITN
-186 VMTMAFSGNTALSHV
+186 MDTAFSGNTALSHV
-201 TLTNGISE
+201 TLTNGISK
-209 ISSSAF
+209 ISSNAF
-215 EGCTGLT
+215 ERCTGLT
-222 EVEIPASVNEIRQD
+222 EVEIPASVDQICPF
-236 AFNGC
+236 AFNGCTNLKRVLLEKNIKTINVNAFKDC
-241 TNLSDVKYNGHKTDW
+241 TNLSDVKYNGYKTDW
-256 DKVTVKTGN
+256 DKVTVNTTGN
-265 DTLTSKVQ
+265 DTLTNKVQ

-280 DLDGGTVNG
+280 DLNGGTING

-298 YSNEKLGTAKCY
+298 YSNEKLGTA
-310 QNDQTFKIPIAPQK
+310 NV
-324 EGYTFLGWYQQD
+324 
-336 ATAPTDP
+336 PTTP
-343 AEYVASDNVTFTAK
+343 
-357 WSQIYDVAFD
+357 
-367 ANANGD
+367 
-373 TVTRMPSTQ
+373 
-382 KVPET
+382 
-387 TTASLPT
+387 
-394 ITPQRTGYDFD
+394 PQRTGYDFD

-423 SSNITLYAHWNAHS
+423 SSNIILYAHWNAHS

-444 DENKETNSYDYGSS
+444 DENKKTNSYDYGSS

-504 DIILTAKWTQKDVID
+504 DITLTAKWTQKDVID
-519 PDVDLKFDAA
+519 PDVDLKFDVV
-529 TGEVTSNNPQVNADD
+529 TGEVTSNNTQVNADD

-564 DRGLPMEPGDYIVK
+564 DRGLPTEPGDYIVK
-578 VDVKETEKT
+578 VDVKETENT

-603 VPQEEEKVTYTLSLL
+603 VPQKEEKVTYTLSLL

-628 TTINDNGDITIEKGA
+628 ATINDNGDITIEKGA

-671 NAVDPKAETI
+671 NAVEPKAETI

-734 FYLICTLP
+734 FYLICALP

-771 NANATETDKAITW
+771 NANATETDKAIAW

-795 NNGETYEATDP
+795 SNGETYEATDP

>member
-1 MHGILQI
+1 
-8 GIITFFC
+8 
-15 HSLYVVFLRHS
+15 
-26 SMKARKSMKKRFV
+26 MKKRFV

-48 LTFLPIGAVAAPTNE
+48 LTFLPIGAVAAAP
-63 IIQGNLKYTVNNY
+63 IKIGNLKYTVNA
-76 TVNDGGESVTV
+76 DRESVTV
-87 SGISESTSEKPTHLT
+87 SGTSGNPRHLT
-102 IESSISSNG
+102 IESLISDNG
-111 KNYTVTEIGN
+111 TNYTVTKIGMG
-121 WAFEEWNTL
+121 AFNSTL
-130 TEVTL
+130 EEVTL
-135 PHTVE
+135 PPTLDE
-140 IIGFQAFF
+140 IEDSAFF
-148 NCSNLTNV
+148 KCSSLTEI
-156 TIPEGVRKIGQIAFN
+156 TIPEGVTKIGTNAFY
-171 GCSQLTSITIPGTIE
+171 GCSQLTSITIPSTIKN
-186 VMTMAFSGNTALSHV
+186 MDTAFPSNPKLSQV
-201 TLTNGISE
+201 TLTNGIYR

-215 EGCTGLT
+215 KDCTGLT
-222 EVEIPASVNEIRQD
+222 EIKIPTSVYEICSD

-241 TNLSDVKYNGHKTDW
+241 TGLTSVTLEKGINIINRNAFKDCTKLNDVKYNGHKTDW
-256 DKVTVKTGN
+256 ENVRVNIAGN

-280 DLDGGTVNG
+280 DLNGGTING
-289 SDTMATQTV
+289 SSTMATQTV

-310 QNDQTFKIPIAPQK
+310 PNGQPFVVPSDPVR
-324 EGYTFLGWYQQD
+324 EGYTFL
-336 ATAPTDP
+336 
-343 AEYVASDNVTFTAK
+343 
-357 WSQIYDVAFD
+357 
-367 ANANGD
+367 
-373 TVTRMPSTQ
+373 
-382 KVPET
+382 
-387 TTASLPT
+387 
-394 ITPQRTGYDFD
+394 

-444 DENKETNSYDYGSS
+444 DENKKTNSYDYGSS

-504 DIILTAKWTQKDVID
+504 DITLTAKWTQKDVID

-529 TGEVTSNNPQVNADD
+529 TGEVTSNNAKVNADD

-553 KGNEVPGEKLN
+553 RGNEVPGEKLN
-564 DRGLPMEPGDYIVK
+564 DRGLPTEPGDYIVK

-587 APANQITG
+587 APANQVTG
-595 NQIKWSYN
+595 HQIKWSYN

-734 FYLICTLP
+734 FYLICALP

-771 NANATETDKAITW
+771 NANATETDKAIAW

>member
-1 MHGILQI
+1 
-8 GIITFFC
+8 
-15 HSLYVVFLRHS
+15 
-26 SMKARKSMKKRFV
+26 MKKRFV

-48 LTFLPIGAVAAPTNE
+48 LTFLPMGAVAATK
-63 IIQGNLKYTVNNY
+63 ITQGNLIYRVNA
-76 TVNDGGESVTV
+76 DEKSVTV
-87 SGISESTSEKPTHLT
+87 SGTSGSPTQLT
-102 IESSISSNG
+102 IESSISDKG
-111 KNYTVTEIGN
+111 KNYTVTKIAM
-121 WAFEEWNTL
+121 WAFNNARNTL

-135 PHTVE
+135 PNTVDE
-140 IIGFQAFF
+140 IGYQAFF
-148 NCSNLTNV
+148 NCSNLTKV
-156 TIPEGVRKIGQIAFN
+156 IIPEGVRKIGQAAFY
-171 GCSQLTSITIPGTIE
+171 GCSQLTSITIPSTITN
-186 VMTMAFSGNTALSHV
+186 MDTAFSGNTALSHV
-201 TLTNGISE
+201 TLTNGISK

-215 EGCTGLT
+215 KGCTGLT
-222 EVEIPASVNEIRQD
+222 EIKVPISVNEICSD

-241 TNLSDVKYNGHKTDW
+241 TSLKSVLLEKNINIINSNAFKDCTELNDVKYNGYKTDW
-256 DKVTVKTGN
+256 EKVRVNNAGN

-280 DLDGGTVNG
+280 DLNGGTING
-289 SDTMATQTV
+289 SGTMDKQTV
-298 YSNEKLGTAKCY
+298 YSNEKLGTASV
-310 QNDQTFKIPIAPQK
+310 
-324 EGYTFLGWYQQD
+324 
-336 ATAPTDP
+336 PTTP
-343 AEYVASDNVTFTAK
+343 
-357 WSQIYDVAFD
+357 
-367 ANANGD
+367 
-373 TVTRMPSTQ
+373 
-382 KVPET
+382 
-387 TTASLPT
+387 
-394 ITPQRTGYDFD
+394 PQRTGYDFD

-423 SSNITLYAHWNAHS
+423 SSNIILYAHWNAHS

-444 DENKETNSYDYGSS
+444 DENKKTNSYDYGSS

-504 DIILTAKWTQKDVID
+504 DITLTAKWTQKDVID
-519 PDVDLKFDAA
+519 PDVDLKFDAV
-529 TGEVTSNNPQVNADD
+529 TGEVTSNNTQVNADD

-564 DRGLPMEPGDYIVK
+564 DRGLPTEPGDYIVK
-578 VDVKETEKT
+578 VDVKETENT

-603 VPQEEEKVTYTLSLL
+603 VPQKEEKVTYTLSLL

-628 TTINDNGDITIEKGA
+628 ATINDNGDITIEKGA

-671 NAVDPKAETI
+671 NAVEPKAETI

-734 FYLICTLP
+734 FYLICALP

-749 NRGELAEL
+749 NRGELAAL

-771 NANATETDKAITW
+771 NANATETDKAIAW

>member
-15 HSLYVVFLRHS
+15 HSLYVVFLRHQ
-26 SMKARKSMKKRFV
+26 SMKAGKSMKKRFV

-48 LTFLPIGAVAAPTNE
+48 LTFLPIGAVAATP
-63 IIQGNLKYTVNNY
+63 IRIGNLKYTVNA
-76 TVNDGGESVTV
+76 DGESVTV
-87 SGISESTSEKPTHLT
+87 SGTSGNPTQLN

-111 KNYTVTEIGN
+111 RNYTVTEIAT
-121 WAFEEWNTL
+121 WAFNKCNTL

-135 PHTVE
+135 PNTVDE
-140 IIGFQAFF
+140 IGYQAFF

-156 TIPEGVRKIGQIAFN
+156 TIPEGVTKIGQAAFY
-171 GCSQLTSITIPGTIE
+171 GCSQLTSITIPSTITD
-186 VMTMAFSGNTALSHV
+186 MDTAFSGNTALSQV
-201 TLTNGISE
+201 TLTNGIPK
-209 ISSSAF
+209 ISSHAF
-215 EGCTGLT
+215 ERCTELREIKVPISVDEICPFAFNGCTGLT
-222 EVEIPASVNEIRQD
+222 SVTLEKGINIINSN
-236 AFNGC
+236 AFKDC
-241 TNLSDVKYNGHKTDW
+241 TELNDVKYNGYKTDW
-256 DKVTVKTGN
+256 EKVRVNNAGN

-280 DLDGGTVNG
+280 DLDGGTING

-310 QNDQTFKIPIAPQK
+310 PNDQPFVVPTDPVR
-324 EGYTFLGWYQQD
+324 EGYTFLGWY
-336 ATAPTDP
+336 
-343 AEYVASDNVTFTAK
+343 
-357 WSQIYDVAFD
+357 
-367 ANANGD
+367 
-373 TVTRMPSTQ
+373 
-382 KVPET
+382 
-387 TTASLPT
+387 
-394 ITPQRTGYDFD
+394 
-405 GWYTQAEGGTK
+405 TQAEGGIK

-519 PDVDLKFDAA
+519 PDVDLKFDAV
-529 TGEVTSNNPQVNADD
+529 TGEVTSNNAKVNADD
-544 IINRKFYDD
+544 IINKKFYDD

-564 DRGLPMEPGDYIVK
+564 DRGLPTEPGDYIVK
-578 VDVKETEKT
+578 VDVKETENT
-587 APANQITG
+587 APANQVTG

-603 VPQEEEKVTYTLSLL
+603 VPQKEEKVTYTLSLL

-671 NAVDPKAETI
+671 NAVDPRLK
-681 TFTMPGENVII
+681 P
-692 EAMTK
+692 
-697 DASIEE
+697 
-703 EPNILGTTLIIGT
+703 
-716 AAAGTAVLAYQT
+716 
-728 YQLGTE
+728 
-734 FYLICTLP
+734 LP
-742 TGTAIPT
+742 LPC
-749 NRGELAEL
+749 RVKMLL
-757 VWNNAGKPEPAAVL
+757 SKP
-771 NANATETDKAITW
+771 
-784 AVENDLLKAAK
+784 
-795 NNGETYEATDP
+795 
-806 VSRTEVIKAWNQ
+806 
-818 VQAFKK
+818 

>member
-15 HSLYVVFLRHS
+15 HSLYVVFLRHQ
-26 SMKARKSMKKRFV
+26 SMKAGKSMKKRFV

-48 LTFLPIGAVAAPTNE
+48 LTFLPIGAVAATP
-63 IIQGNLKYTVNNY
+63 IRIGNLKYTVNA
-76 TVNDGGESVTV
+76 DGESVTV
-87 SGISESTSEKPTHLT
+87 SGTSGNPTQLN

-111 KNYTVTEIGN
+111 RNYTVTEIAT
-121 WAFEEWNTL
+121 WAFNKCNTL

-135 PHTVE
+135 PNTVDE
-140 IIGFQAFF
+140 IGYQAFF

-156 TIPEGVRKIGQIAFN
+156 TIPEGVTKIGQAAFY
-171 GCSQLTSITIPGTIE
+171 GCSQLTSITIPSTITD
-186 VMTMAFSGNTALSHV
+186 MDTAFSGNTALSQV
-201 TLTNGISE
+201 TLTNGIPK
-209 ISSSAF
+209 ISSHAF
-215 EGCTGLT
+215 ERCTELREIKVPISVDEICPFAFNGCTGLT
-222 EVEIPASVNEIRQD
+222 SVTLEKGINIINSN
-236 AFNGC
+236 AFKDC
-241 TNLSDVKYNGHKTDW
+241 TELNDVKYNGYKTDW
-256 DKVTVKTGN
+256 EKVRVNNAGN

-280 DLDGGTVNG
+280 DLDGGTING

-310 QNDQTFKIPIAPQK
+310 PNDQPFVVPTDPVR
-324 EGYTFLGWYQQD
+324 EGYTFLGWY
-336 ATAPTDP
+336 
-343 AEYVASDNVTFTAK
+343 
-357 WSQIYDVAFD
+357 
-367 ANANGD
+367 
-373 TVTRMPSTQ
+373 
-382 KVPET
+382 
-387 TTASLPT
+387 
-394 ITPQRTGYDFD
+394 
-405 GWYTQAEGGTK
+405 TQAEGGIK

-519 PDVDLKFDAA
+519 PDVDLKFDAV
-529 TGEVTSNNPQVNADD
+529 TGEVTSNNAKVNADD
-544 IINRKFYDD
+544 IINKKFYDD

-564 DRGLPMEPGDYIVK
+564 DRGLPTEPGDYIVK

-587 APANQITG
+587 APANQVTG

-603 VPQEEEKVTYTLSLL
+603 VPQKEEKVTYTLSLL

-734 FYLICTLP
+734 FYLICALP

-771 NANATETDKAITW
+771 NANATETDKAIAW

>member
-1 MHGILQI
+1 
-8 GIITFFC
+8 
-15 HSLYVVFLRHS
+15 
-26 SMKARKSMKKRFV
+26 MKKRFV

-48 LTFLPIGAVAAPTNE
+48 LTFLPIGAVAATKITKE
-63 IIQGNLKYTVNNY
+63 NLKYTVNA
-76 TVNDGGESVTV
+76 DGKSVTV
-87 SGISESTSEKPTHLT
+87 SGTSRNPKQLT
-102 IESSISSNG
+102 IESSISDGNG
-111 KNYTVTEIGN
+111 NSYTVTKIGMG
-121 WAFEEWNTL
+121 AFNSTL
-130 TEVTL
+130 EEVTL
-135 PHTVE
+135 PPTLDE
-140 IIGFQAFF
+140 IEDSAFF
-148 NCSNLTNV
+148 KCSSLTEI
-156 TIPEGVRKIGQIAFN
+156 TIPEGVTKIGTNAFY
-171 GCSQLTSITIPGTIE
+171 GCSQLTSITIPSTIKN
-186 VMTMAFSGNTALSHV
+186 MDTAFPSNPKLSQV
-201 TLTNGISE
+201 TLTNGIYR

-215 EGCTGLT
+215 KDCTGLT
-222 EVEIPASVNEIRQD
+222 EIKIPTSVYEICSD

-241 TNLSDVKYNGHKTDW
+241 TGLTSVTLEKGINIINRNAFKDCTKLNDVKYNGHKTDW
-256 DKVTVKTGN
+256 ENVRVNIAGN

-280 DLDGGTVNG
+280 DLNGGTING
-289 SDTMATQTV
+289 SSTMATQTV

-310 QNDQTFKIPIAPQK
+310 PNGQPFVVPSDPVR
-324 EGYTFLGWYQQD
+324 EGYTFL
-336 ATAPTDP
+336 
-343 AEYVASDNVTFTAK
+343 
-357 WSQIYDVAFD
+357 
-367 ANANGD
+367 
-373 TVTRMPSTQ
+373 
-382 KVPET
+382 
-387 TTASLPT
+387 
-394 ITPQRTGYDFD
+394 

-444 DENKETNSYDYGSS
+444 DENKKTNSYDYGSS

-504 DIILTAKWTQKDVID
+504 DITLTAKWTQKDVID

-529 TGEVTSNNPQVNADD
+529 TGEVTSNNAKFNADD

-564 DRGLPMEPGDYIVK
+564 DRGLPTEPGDYIVK
-578 VDVKETEKT
+578 VDVKETENT

-595 NQIKWSYN
+595 NQIKWSYK
-603 VPQEEEKVTYTLSLL
+603 VAQKEEKVTYTLSLL

-734 FYLICTLP
+734 FYLICALP

-771 NANATETDKAITW
+771 NANATETDKAIAW

>member
-1 MHGILQI
+1 
-8 GIITFFC
+8 
-15 HSLYVVFLRHS
+15 
-26 SMKARKSMKKRFV
+26 MKKRFV

-48 LTFLPIGAVAAPTNE
+48 LTFLPMGAVAAAPIKFTD
-63 IIQGNLKYTVNNY
+63 GNLIY
-76 TVNDGGESVTV
+76 TVNDDGESVTV
-87 SGISESTSEKPTHLT
+87 SGKSRTPTHLN
-102 IESSISSNG
+102 IESSISNKG
-111 KNYTVTEIGN
+111 KNYTVTEIGDQVF
-121 WAFEEWNTL
+121 WGCNTL

-135 PHTVE
+135 PNTVK
-140 IIGFQAFF
+140 IIGYQAFCK
-148 NCSNLTNV
+148 CSNLTNV
-156 TIPEGVRKIGQIAFN
+156 TIPEGVTKIGQAAFY
-171 GCSQLTSITIPGTIE
+171 GCSQLTSITIPGTVTE
-186 VMTMAFSGNTALSHV
+186 MDSAFSGSTALSQV
-201 TLTNGISE
+201 TLTNGIPK
-209 ISSSAF
+209 ISSHAF
-215 EGCTGLT
+215 ERCTELR
-222 EVEIPASVNEIRQD
+222 EIKVPISVDEICSD

-241 TNLSDVKYNGHKTDW
+241 TGLTSVTLEKGINIINSNAFKDCTELNDVKYNGYKTDW
-256 DKVTVKTGN
+256 EKVRVNNAGN

-280 DLDGGTVNG
+280 DLNGGTING
-289 SDTMATQTV
+289 SGTMDKQTV
-298 YSNEKLGTAKCY
+298 YSNEKLGTAS
-310 QNDQTFKIPIAPQK
+310 
-324 EGYTFLGWYQQD
+324 
-336 ATAPTDP
+336 
-343 AEYVASDNVTFTAK
+343 V
-357 WSQIYDVAFD
+357 
-367 ANANGD
+367 
-373 TVTRMPSTQ
+373 
-382 KVPET
+382 
-387 TTASLPT
+387 PT

-423 SSNITLYAHWNAHS
+423 SSNIILYAHWNAHS

-444 DENKETNSYDYGSS
+444 DENKKTNSYDYGSS

-504 DIILTAKWTQKDVID
+504 DITLTAKWTQKDVID
-519 PDVDLKFDAA
+519 PDVDLKFDAV
-529 TGEVTSNNPQVNADD
+529 TGEVTSNNTQVNADD

-564 DRGLPMEPGDYIVK
+564 DRGLPTEPGDYIVK
-578 VDVKETEKT
+578 VDVKETENT
-587 APANQITG
+587 APANQVTG

-603 VPQEEEKVTYTLSLL
+603 VPQKEEKVTYTLSLL

-628 TTINDNGDITIEKGA
+628 ATINDNGDITIEKGA

-671 NAVDPKAETI
+671 SAVEPKAETI

-734 FYLICTLP
+734 FYLICALP

-771 NANATETDKAITW
+771 NANATETDKAIAW

>member
-1 MHGILQI
+1 
-8 GIITFFC
+8 
-15 HSLYVVFLRHS
+15 
-26 SMKARKSMKKRFV
+26 MKKRFV

-48 LTFLPIGAVAAPTNE
+48 LTFLPMGAVAAAPIKFTD
-63 IIQGNLKYTVNNY
+63 GNLIY
-76 TVNDGGESVTV
+76 TVNDDGESVTV
-87 SGISESTSEKPTHLT
+87 SGKSRTPTHLN
-102 IESSISSNG
+102 IESSISNKG
-111 KNYTVTEIGN
+111 KNYTVTEIGDQVF
-121 WAFEEWNTL
+121 WGCNTL

-135 PHTVE
+135 PNTVK
-140 IIGFQAFF
+140 IIGYQAFCK
-148 NCSNLTNV
+148 CSNLTKV
-156 TIPEGVRKIGQIAFN
+156 IIPEGVKKIGQAAFY
-171 GCSQLTSITIPGTIE
+171 GCSQLTSITIPSTITN
-186 VMTMAFSGNTALSHV
+186 MDTAFSGNTALSHV
-201 TLTNGISE
+201 TLTNGISK
-209 ISSSAF
+209 ISSNAF
-215 EGCTGLT
+215 ERCTGLT
-222 EVEIPASVNEIRQD
+222 EVEIPASVDQICPF
-236 AFNGC
+236 AFNGCTSLKSVLLEKNIKTINVNAFKDC
-241 TNLSDVKYNGHKTDW
+241 TNLSDVKYNGYKTDW
-256 DKVTVKTGN
+256 DRVTVNTTGN

-273 YLCDINF
+273 YLCDITF
-280 DLDGGTVNG
+280 DLNGGTING
-289 SDTMATQTV
+289 SGTMDKQTV
-298 YSNEKLGTAKCY
+298 YSNEKLGTASV
-310 QNDQTFKIPIAPQK
+310 
-324 EGYTFLGWYQQD
+324 
-336 ATAPTDP
+336 PTTP
-343 AEYVASDNVTFTAK
+343 
-357 WSQIYDVAFD
+357 
-367 ANANGD
+367 
-373 TVTRMPSTQ
+373 
-382 KVPET
+382 
-387 TTASLPT
+387 
-394 ITPQRTGYDFD
+394 PQRTGYTFL

-458 VSVPTPTKKT
+458 VPVPTPTKKT

-494 GNYSF
+494 GNYTF

-504 DIILTAKWTQKDVID
+504 DITLTAKWTQKDVID
-519 PDVDLKFDAA
+519 PDVDLKFDAV
-529 TGEVTSNNPQVNADD
+529 TGEVTSNNTQVNADD

-564 DRGLPMEPGDYIVK
+564 DRGLPTEPGDYIVK
-578 VDVKETEKT
+578 VDVKETENT

-603 VPQEEEKVTYTLSLL
+603 VPQKEEKVTYTLSLL
-618 GGIAKVNGKD
+618 GGIAKVNGKVA
-628 TTINDNGDITIEKGA
+628 TINDNGDITIEKGA

-671 NAVDPKAETI
+671 NAVEPKAETI

-734 FYLICTLP
+734 FYLICALP

-771 NANATETDKAITW
+771 NANATETDKAIAW

>member
-15 HSLYVVFLRHS
+15 HSLYVVFLRHQ
-26 SMKARKSMKKRFV
+26 SMKAGKSMKKRFV

-48 LTFLPIGAVAAPTNE
+48 LTFLPIGAVAATP
-63 IIQGNLKYTVNNY
+63 IRIGNLKYTVNA
-76 TVNDGGESVTV
+76 DGKSVTV
-87 SGISESTSEKPTHLT
+87 SGTSRNPKQLT
-102 IESSISSNG
+102 IESSISDGNG
-111 KNYTVTEIGN
+111 NSYTVTKIGMG
-121 WAFEEWNTL
+121 AFNSTL
-130 TEVTL
+130 EEVTL
-135 PHTVE
+135 PPTLDE
-140 IIGFQAFF
+140 IEDSAFF
-148 NCSNLTNV
+148 KCSSLTEI
-156 TIPEGVRKIGQIAFN
+156 TIPEGVTKIGTNAFY
-171 GCSQLTSITIPGTIE
+171 GCSQLTSITIPSTIKN
-186 VMTMAFSGNTALSHV
+186 MDTAFPSNPKLSQV
-201 TLTNGISE
+201 TLTNGIYR

-215 EGCTGLT
+215 KDCTGLT
-222 EVEIPASVNEIRQD
+222 EIKIPTSVYEICSD

-241 TNLSDVKYNGHKTDW
+241 TGLTSVTLEKGINIINRNAFKDCTKLNDVKYNGHKTDW
-256 DKVTVKTGN
+256 ENVRVNIAGN
-265 DTLTSKVQ
+265 DTLTSRVQ

-280 DLDGGTVNG
+280 DLNGGTING
-289 SDTMATQTV
+289 SSTMATQTV

-310 QNDQTFKIPIAPQK
+310 LNDQPFVVPTDPVR
-324 EGYTFLGWYQQD
+324 EGYTFL
-336 ATAPTDP
+336 
-343 AEYVASDNVTFTAK
+343 
-357 WSQIYDVAFD
+357 
-367 ANANGD
+367 
-373 TVTRMPSTQ
+373 
-382 KVPET
+382 
-387 TTASLPT
+387 
-394 ITPQRTGYDFD
+394 

-504 DIILTAKWTQKDVID
+504 DITLTAKWTQKDVID

-529 TGEVTSNNPQVNADD
+529 TGEVTSNNPQVSADD

-564 DRGLPMEPGDYIVK
+564 DHGLPTEPGDYIVK

-587 APANQITG
+587 APANQVTG

-734 FYLICTLP
+734 FYLICALP

-771 NANATETDKAITW
+771 NANATETDKAIAW

>member
-15 HSLYVVFLRHS
+15 HSLYVVFLRHQ
-26 SMKARKSMKKRFV
+26 SMKAGKSMKKRFV

-48 LTFLPIGAVAAPTNE
+48 LTFLPIGAVAATP
-63 IIQGNLKYTVNNY
+63 IRIGNLKYTVNA
-76 TVNDGGESVTV
+76 DGESVTV
-87 SGISESTSEKPTHLT
+87 SGTSGNPTQLN

-111 KNYTVTEIGN
+111 RNYTVTEIAT
-121 WAFEEWNTL
+121 WAFNKCNTL

-135 PHTVE
+135 PNTVDE
-140 IIGFQAFF
+140 IGYQAFF

-156 TIPEGVRKIGQIAFN
+156 TIPEGVTKIGQAAFY
-171 GCSQLTSITIPGTIE
+171 GCSQLTSITIPSTITD
-186 VMTMAFSGNTALSHV
+186 MDTAFSGNTALSQV
-201 TLTNGISE
+201 TLTNGIPK
-209 ISSSAF
+209 ISSHAF
-215 EGCTGLT
+215 ERCTELREIKVPISVDEICPFAFNGCTGLT
-222 EVEIPASVNEIRQD
+222 SVTLEKGINIINSN
-236 AFNGC
+236 AFKDC
-241 TNLSDVKYNGHKTDW
+241 TELNDVKYNGYKTDW
-256 DKVTVKTGN
+256 EKVRVNNAGN

-280 DLDGGTVNG
+280 DLDGGTING

-310 QNDQTFKIPIAPQK
+310 PNDQPFVVPTDPVR
-324 EGYTFLGWYQQD
+324 EGYTFLGWY
-336 ATAPTDP
+336 
-343 AEYVASDNVTFTAK
+343 
-357 WSQIYDVAFD
+357 
-367 ANANGD
+367 
-373 TVTRMPSTQ
+373 
-382 KVPET
+382 
-387 TTASLPT
+387 
-394 ITPQRTGYDFD
+394 
-405 GWYTQAEGGTK
+405 TQAEGGIK

-519 PDVDLKFDAA
+519 PDVDLKFDAV
-529 TGEVTSNNPQVNADD
+529 TGEVTSNNAKVNADD
-544 IINRKFYDD
+544 IINKKFYDD

-564 DRGLPMEPGDYIVK
+564 DRGLPTEPGDYIVK
-578 VDVKETEKT
+578 VDVKETENT
-587 APANQITG
+587 APANQVTG

-603 VPQEEEKVTYTLSLL
+603 VPQKEEKVTYTLSLL

-628 TTINDNGDITIEKGA
+628 TTINDNGNITIEKGA

-734 FYLICTLP
+734 FYLICALP

-771 NANATETDKAITW
+771 NANATETDKAIAW

>member
-1 MHGILQI
+1 
-8 GIITFFC
+8 
-15 HSLYVVFLRHS
+15 
-26 SMKARKSMKKRFV
+26 MKKRFV

-48 LTFLPIGAVAAPTNE
+48 LTFLPIGAVAVAPNK
-63 IIQGNLKYTVNNY
+63 IPQGNLIYTVNA
-76 TVNDGGESVTV
+76 DGESVTV
-87 SGISESTSEKPTHLT
+87 SGTSGSPTQLT
-102 IESSISSNG
+102 IESSISDGNG
-111 KNYTVTEIGN
+111 KSYTVTKIGMG
-121 WAFEEWNTL
+121 AFNNVRNTL

-135 PHTVE
+135 PPTLDE
-140 IIGFQAFF
+140 IEDSAFF
-148 NCSNLTNV
+148 KCSSLTEI
-156 TIPEGVRKIGQIAFN
+156 TIPEGVTKIGTNAFY
-171 GCSQLTSITIPGTIE
+171 GCSQLTSITIPSTITN
-186 VMTMAFSGNTALSHV
+186 MDTAFSGNTALSHV
-201 TLTNGISE
+201 TLTNGISK
-209 ISSSAF
+209 ISSNAF
-215 EGCTGLT
+215 ERCTGLT
-222 EVEIPASVNEIRQD
+222 EVEIPASVDQICPF
-236 AFNGC
+236 AFNGCTNLKRVLLEKNIKTINVNAFKDC
-241 TNLSDVKYNGHKTDW
+241 TNLSDVKYNGYKTDW
-256 DKVTVKTGN
+256 DRVTVNTTGN
-265 DTLTSKVQ
+265 DTLTNKVR

-280 DLDGGTVNG
+280 DLNGGTING
-289 SDTMATQTV
+289 SGTMDKQTV
-298 YSNEKLGTAKCY
+298 YSNEKLGTASV
-310 QNDQTFKIPIAPQK
+310 
-324 EGYTFLGWYQQD
+324 
-336 ATAPTDP
+336 PTTP
-343 AEYVASDNVTFTAK
+343 
-357 WSQIYDVAFD
+357 
-367 ANANGD
+367 
-373 TVTRMPSTQ
+373 
-382 KVPET
+382 
-387 TTASLPT
+387 
-394 ITPQRTGYDFD
+394 PQRTGYDFD

-423 SSNITLYAHWNAHS
+423 SSNIILYAHWNAHS

-504 DIILTAKWTQKDVID
+504 DITLTAKWTQKDVID
-519 PDVDLKFDAA
+519 PDVDLKFDAV
-529 TGEVTSNNPQVNADD
+529 TGEVTSNNTQVNADD

-564 DRGLPMEPGDYIVK
+564 NRGLPTEPGDYIVK
-578 VDVKETEKT
+578 VDVKETENT
-587 APANQITG
+587 APANQVTG

-603 VPQEEEKVTYTLSLL
+603 VPQKEEKVTYTLSLL

-628 TTINDNGDITIEKGA
+628 ATINDNGDITIEKGA

-671 NAVDPKAETI
+671 NAVEPKAETI

-734 FYLICTLP
+734 FYLICALP

-749 NRGELAEL
+749 NRGELAAL

-771 NANATETDKAITW
+771 NANATETDKAIAW

-795 NNGETYEATDP
+795 SNGETYEATNP

>member
-15 HSLYVVFLRHS
+15 HSLYVVFLRHQ
-26 SMKARKSMKKRFV
+26 SMKAGKSMKKRFV

-48 LTFLPIGAVAAPTNE
+48 LTFLPIGAVAATK
-63 IIQGNLKYTVNNY
+63 ITKGNLKYTVNA
-76 TVNDGGESVTV
+76 DGESVTV
-87 SGISESTSEKPTHLT
+87 SGTSGKPKQLT
-102 IESSISSNG
+102 IESSISDGNG
-111 KNYTVTEIGN
+111 KSYTVTKIGMG
-121 WAFEEWNTL
+121 AFNSTL
-130 TEVTL
+130 EEVTL
-135 PHTVE
+135 PPTLDE
-140 IIGFQAFF
+140 IEDSAFF
-148 NCSNLTNV
+148 KCSSLTEI
-156 TIPEGVRKIGQIAFN
+156 TIPEGVTKIGTNAFY
-171 GCSQLTSITIPGTIE
+171 GCSQLTSITIPSTIKN
-186 VMTMAFSGNTALSHV
+186 MDTAFPSNPKLSQV
-201 TLTNGISE
+201 TLTNGIYR

-215 EGCTGLT
+215 KDCTGLT
-222 EVEIPASVNEIRQD
+222 EIKIPTSMYEICSD

-241 TNLSDVKYNGHKTDW
+241 TGLTSVTLEKGINIINRNAFKDCTNLNDVKYNGYKADW
-256 DKVTVKTGN
+256 EKVRVNNAGN

-280 DLDGGTVNG
+280 NLNGGTING
-289 SDTMATQTV
+289 SGTMETQTV

-310 QNDQTFKIPIAPQK
+310 PNDQPFVVPTDPVR
-324 EGYTFLGWYQQD
+324 EGYTFL
-336 ATAPTDP
+336 
-343 AEYVASDNVTFTAK
+343 
-357 WSQIYDVAFD
+357 
-367 ANANGD
+367 
-373 TVTRMPSTQ
+373 
-382 KVPET
+382 
-387 TTASLPT
+387 
-394 ITPQRTGYDFD
+394 

-504 DIILTAKWTQKDVID
+504 DITLTAKWTQKDVID

-529 TGEVTSNNPQVNADD
+529 TGEVTSNNTQVNADD

-564 DRGLPMEPGDYIVK
+564 DRGLPTEPGDYIVK
-578 VDVKETEKT
+578 VDVKETENT

-734 FYLICTLP
+734 FYLICALP

-771 NANATETDKAITW
+771 NANATETDKAIAW

>member
-15 HSLYVVFLRHS
+15 HSLYVVFLRHQ
-26 SMKARKSMKKRFV
+26 SMKAGKSMKKRFV

-48 LTFLPIGAVAAPTNE
+48 LTFLPIGAVAAAP
-63 IIQGNLKYTVNNY
+63 IKIGNLKYTVNA
-76 TVNDGGESVTV
+76 DGKSVTV
-87 SGISESTSEKPTHLT
+87 SGTSRNPKQLT
-102 IESSISSNG
+102 IESSISDGNG
-111 KNYTVTEIGN
+111 NSYTVTKIGMG
-121 WAFEEWNTL
+121 AFNSTL
-130 TEVTL
+130 EEVTL
-135 PHTVE
+135 PPTLDE
-140 IIGFQAFF
+140 IEDSAFF
-148 NCSNLTNV
+148 KCSSLTEI
-156 TIPEGVRKIGQIAFN
+156 TIPEGVTKIGTNAFY
-171 GCSQLTSITIPGTIE
+171 GCSQLTSITIPSTIKN
-186 VMTMAFSGNTALSHV
+186 MDTAFPSNPKLSQV
-201 TLTNGISE
+201 TLTNGIYR

-215 EGCTGLT
+215 KDCTGLT
-222 EVEIPASVNEIRQD
+222 EIKIPTSVYEICSD

-241 TNLSDVKYNGHKTDW
+241 TGLTSVTLEKGINIINRNAFKDCTKLNDVKYNGHKTDW
-256 DKVTVKTGN
+256 ENVRVNIAGN
-265 DTLTSKVQ
+265 DTLTSRVQ

-280 DLDGGTVNG
+280 DFNGGTING
-289 SDTMATQTV
+289 SSTMATQTV

-310 QNDQTFKIPIAPQK
+310 PNDQPFVVPTDPVR
-324 EGYTFLGWYQQD
+324 EGYTFL
-336 ATAPTDP
+336 
-343 AEYVASDNVTFTAK
+343 
-357 WSQIYDVAFD
+357 
-367 ANANGD
+367 
-373 TVTRMPSTQ
+373 
-382 KVPET
+382 
-387 TTASLPT
+387 
-394 ITPQRTGYDFD
+394 

-504 DIILTAKWTQKDVID
+504 DITLTAKWTQKDVID

-529 TGEVTSNNPQVNADD
+529 TGEVTSNNAKVNADD

-564 DRGLPMEPGDYIVK
+564 DRGLPTEPGDYIVK
-578 VDVKETEKT
+578 VDVKETENT

-595 NQIKWSYN
+595 NQIKWSYK
-603 VPQEEEKVTYTLSLL
+603 VPQKEEKVTYTLSLL

-628 TTINDNGDITIEKGA
+628 TTINDNGNITIEKGA

-734 FYLICTLP
+734 FYLICALP

>member
-15 HSLYVVFLRHS
+15 HSLYVVFLRHQ
-26 SMKARKSMKKRFV
+26 SMKAGKSMKKRFV

-48 LTFLPIGAVAAPTNE
+48 LTFLPIGAVAATP
-63 IIQGNLKYTVNNY
+63 IRIGNLKYTVNA
-76 TVNDGGESVTV
+76 DGESVTV
-87 SGISESTSEKPTHLT
+87 SGTSGNPTQLN

-111 KNYTVTEIGN
+111 RNYTVTEIAT
-121 WAFEEWNTL
+121 WAFNKCNTL

-135 PHTVE
+135 PNTVDE
-140 IIGFQAFF
+140 IGYQAFF

-156 TIPEGVRKIGQIAFN
+156 TIPEGVTKIGQAAFY
-171 GCSQLTSITIPGTIE
+171 GCSQLTSITIPSTITD
-186 VMTMAFSGNTALSHV
+186 MDTAFSGNTALSQV
-201 TLTNGISE
+201 TLTNGIPK
-209 ISSSAF
+209 ISSHAF
-215 EGCTGLT
+215 ERCTELREIKVPISVDEICPFAFNGCTGLT
-222 EVEIPASVNEIRQD
+222 SVTLEKGINIINSN
-236 AFNGC
+236 AFKDC
-241 TNLSDVKYNGHKTDW
+241 TELNDVKYNGYKTDW
-256 DKVTVKTGN
+256 EKVRVNNAGN

-280 DLDGGTVNG
+280 DLDGGTING

-310 QNDQTFKIPIAPQK
+310 PNDQPFVVPTDPVR
-324 EGYTFLGWYQQD
+324 EGYTFLGWY
-336 ATAPTDP
+336 
-343 AEYVASDNVTFTAK
+343 
-357 WSQIYDVAFD
+357 
-367 ANANGD
+367 
-373 TVTRMPSTQ
+373 
-382 KVPET
+382 
-387 TTASLPT
+387 
-394 ITPQRTGYDFD
+394 
-405 GWYTQAEGGTK
+405 TQAEGGIK

-519 PDVDLKFDAA
+519 PDVDLKFDAV
-529 TGEVTSNNPQVNADD
+529 TGEVTSNNAKVNADD
-544 IINRKFYDD
+544 IINKKFYDD

-564 DRGLPMEPGDYIVK
+564 DRGPPTEPGDYIVK
-578 VDVKETEKT
+578 VDVKETENT
-587 APANQITG
+587 APANQVTG

-603 VPQEEEKVTYTLSLL
+603 VPQKEEKVTYTLSLL

-734 FYLICTLP
+734 FYLICALP

-771 NANATETDKAITW
+771 NANATETDKAIAW

>member
-1 MHGILQI
+1 
-8 GIITFFC
+8 
-15 HSLYVVFLRHS
+15 
-26 SMKARKSMKKRFV
+26 MKKRFI

-48 LTFLPIGAVAAPTNE
+48 LTFLPMGAVAATK
-63 IIQGNLKYTVNNY
+63 ITKGNLKYIVNA
-76 TVNDGGESVTV
+76 DGKSVTV
-87 SGISESTSEKPTHLT
+87 SGTSGKPTQLT
-102 IESSISSNG
+102 IESSISDNG
-111 KNYTVTEIGN
+111 TNYTVTKIAM
-121 WAFEEWNTL
+121 WAFNKCNSL
-130 TEVTL
+130 TEVTI
-135 PHTVE
+135 PNTVIE
-140 IIGFQAFF
+140 IDYQAFYY
-148 NCSNLTNV
+148 CPNLKKV
-156 TIPEGVRKIGQIAFN
+156 TIHEGVKTIGQTAFI
-171 GCSQLTSITIPGTIE
+171 GCTQLTSITIPDTIKN
-186 VMTMAFSGNTALSHV
+186 MDQAFSGNTALSHV
-201 TLTNGISE
+201 TLTNGISN
-209 ISSSAF
+209 ISNMAF
-215 EGCTGLT
+215 KGCTGLT
-222 EVEIPASVNEIRQD
+222 EIKVPISVEQICPG
-236 AFNGC
+236 AFNGCTNLKSVLLEKNIKIINVNAFNDC
-241 TNLSDVKYNGHKTDW
+241 TNLSDVKYNGHKKDW
-256 DKVTVKTGN
+256 DNVTVNNAGN

-280 DLDGGTVNG
+280 DLNGGTING

-298 YSNEKLGTAKCY
+298 YSNEKLGTAS
-310 QNDQTFKIPIAPQK
+310 
-324 EGYTFLGWYQQD
+324 
-336 ATAPTDP
+336 
-343 AEYVASDNVTFTAK
+343 V
-357 WSQIYDVAFD
+357 
-367 ANANGD
+367 
-373 TVTRMPSTQ
+373 
-382 KVPET
+382 
-387 TTASLPT
+387 PT

-423 SSNITLYAHWNAHS
+423 SSNIILYAHWNAHS
-437 HTVTLEN
+437 HTVTLKN

-504 DIILTAKWTQKDVID
+504 DITLTAKWTQKDVID
-519 PDVDLKFDAA
+519 PDVDLKFDAV
-529 TGEVTSNNPQVNADD
+529 TGEVTSNNTQVNADD

-564 DRGLPMEPGDYIVK
+564 DRGLPTEPGDYIVK
-578 VDVKETEKT
+578 VDVKETENT
-587 APANQITG
+587 APANQVTG

-603 VPQEEEKVTYTLSLL
+603 VPQKEEKVTYTLSLL

-628 TTINDNGDITIEKGA
+628 ATINDNGDITIEKGA

-671 NAVDPKAETI
+671 SAVEPKAETI

-734 FYLICTLP
+734 FYLICALP

-749 NRGELAEL
+749 NRGELAAL

-771 NANATETDKAITW
+771 NANATETDKAIAW

>member
-1 MHGILQI
+1 
-8 GIITFFC
+8 
-15 HSLYVVFLRHS
+15 
-26 SMKARKSMKKRFV
+26 MKKRFV

-48 LTFLPIGAVAAPTNE
+48 LTFLPMGAVAAAPNKITKGDL
-63 IIQGNLKYTVNNY
+63 IYTVNA
-76 TVNDGGESVTV
+76 DGESVTV
-87 SGISESTSEKPTHLT
+87 SGTSRKPTQLT
-102 IESSISSNG
+102 IGSSISDGNG
-111 KNYTVTEIGN
+111 KSYTVTKIGMG
-121 WAFEEWNTL
+121 AFNNVRNTL

-135 PHTVE
+135 PPTLDE
-140 IIGFQAFF
+140 IEDSAFF
-148 NCSNLTNV
+148 KCSSLTEI
-156 TIPEGVRKIGQIAFN
+156 TIPEGVTKIGTNAFY
-171 GCSQLTSITIPGTIE
+171 GCSQLTSITIPSTIKN
-186 VMTMAFSGNTALSHV
+186 MDAAFPSNPKLSQV
-201 TLTNGISE
+201 TLTNGIYR

-215 EGCTGLT
+215 KDCTGLT
-222 EVEIPASVNEIRQD
+222 EIKVPTSVYEICSD

-241 TNLSDVKYNGHKTDW
+241 TGLTSVTLEKGINIINRNAFKDCTELNDVKYNGYKTDW
-256 DKVTVKTGN
+256 DKVRVNKTGN

-280 DLDGGTVNG
+280 DLNGGTING
-289 SDTMATQTV
+289 SNTVNKQTV
-298 YSNEKLGTAKCY
+298 YSKDKLVTAKCY
-310 QNDQTFKIPIAPQK
+310 PNDQTFVVPSDPVR
-324 EGYTFLGWYQQD
+324 EGYTFL
-336 ATAPTDP
+336 
-343 AEYVASDNVTFTAK
+343 
-357 WSQIYDVAFD
+357 
-367 ANANGD
+367 
-373 TVTRMPSTQ
+373 
-382 KVPET
+382 
-387 TTASLPT
+387 
-394 ITPQRTGYDFD
+394 

-423 SSNITLYAHWNAHS
+423 SSNIILYAHWNAHS

-444 DENKETNSYDYGSS
+444 DENKKTNSYDYGSS

-504 DIILTAKWTQKDVID
+504 DITLTAKWTQKDVID
-519 PDVDLKFDAA
+519 PDVDLKFDAV
-529 TGEVTSNNPQVNADD
+529 TGEVTSNNTQVNADD

-564 DRGLPMEPGDYIVK
+564 DRGLPTEPGDYIVK
-578 VDVKETEKT
+578 VDVKETENT

-603 VPQEEEKVTYTLSLL
+603 VPQKEEKVTYTLSLL

-628 TTINDNGDITIEKGA
+628 ATINDNGDITIEKGA

-671 NAVDPKAETI
+671 NAVEPKAETI

-734 FYLICTLP
+734 FYLICALP

-749 NRGELAEL
+749 NRGELAAL

-771 NANATETDKAITW
+771 NANATETDKAIAW

-795 NNGETYEATDP
+795 SNGETYEATDP

>member
-15 HSLYVVFLRHS
+15 HSLYVVFLRHQ
-26 SMKARKSMKKRFV
+26 SMKAGKSMKKRFV

-48 LTFLPIGAVAAPTNE
+48 LTFLPIGAVAATP
-63 IIQGNLKYTVNNY
+63 IRIGNLKYTVNA
-76 TVNDGGESVTV
+76 DGESVTV
-87 SGISESTSEKPTHLT
+87 SGTSGNPTQLN

-111 KNYTVTEIGN
+111 RNYTVTEIAT
-121 WAFEEWNTL
+121 WAFNKCNTL

-135 PHTVE
+135 PNTVDE
-140 IIGFQAFF
+140 IGYQAFF

-156 TIPEGVRKIGQIAFN
+156 TIPEGVTKIGQAAFY
-171 GCSQLTSITIPGTIE
+171 GCSQLTSITIPSTITD
-186 VMTMAFSGNTALSHV
+186 MDTAFSGNTALSQV
-201 TLTNGISE
+201 TLTNGIPK
-209 ISSSAF
+209 ISSHAF
-215 EGCTGLT
+215 ERCTELREIKVPISVDEICPFAFNGCTGLT
-222 EVEIPASVNEIRQD
+222 SVTLEKGINIINSN
-236 AFNGC
+236 AFKDC
-241 TNLSDVKYNGHKTDW
+241 TELNDVKYNGYKTDW
-256 DKVTVKTGN
+256 EKVRVNNAGN

-280 DLDGGTVNG
+280 DLDGGTING

-310 QNDQTFKIPIAPQK
+310 PNDQPFVVPTDPVR
-324 EGYTFLGWYQQD
+324 EGYTFLGWY
-336 ATAPTDP
+336 
-343 AEYVASDNVTFTAK
+343 
-357 WSQIYDVAFD
+357 
-367 ANANGD
+367 
-373 TVTRMPSTQ
+373 
-382 KVPET
+382 
-387 TTASLPT
+387 
-394 ITPQRTGYDFD
+394 
-405 GWYTQAEGGTK
+405 TQAEGGIK

-519 PDVDLKFDAA
+519 PDVDLKFDAV
-529 TGEVTSNNPQVNADD
+529 TGEVTSNNAKVNADD
-544 IINRKFYDD
+544 IINKKFYDD

-564 DRGLPMEPGDYIVK
+564 DRGLPTEPGDYIVK
-578 VDVKETEKT
+578 VDVKETENT
-587 APANQITG
+587 APANQVTG

-603 VPQEEEKVTYTLSLL
+603 VPQKEEKVTYTLSLL

-734 FYLICTLP
+734 FYLICALP
-742 TGTAIPT
+742 TGTAIQI
-749 NRGELAEL
+749 ELS
-757 VWNNAGKPEPAAVL
+757 
-771 NANATETDKAITW
+771 TQQ
-784 AVENDLLKAAK
+784 
-795 NNGETYEATDP
+795 
-806 VSRTEVIKAWNQ
+806 TEVSWLNWCGTMQ
-818 VQAFKK
+818 ESLNPPPC

>member
-1 MHGILQI
+1 
-8 GIITFFC
+8 
-15 HSLYVVFLRHS
+15 
-26 SMKARKSMKKRFV
+26 MKKRFV

-48 LTFLPIGAVAAPTNE
+48 LTFLPIGAVAAAPNKIT
-63 IIQGNLKYTVNNY
+63 QGSLIYTVNA
-76 TVNDGGESVTV
+76 DGESVTV
-87 SGISESTSEKPTHLT
+87 SGTSRIKPTQLN
-102 IESSISSNG
+102 IESSISDGNG
-111 KNYTVTEIGN
+111 KSYTVTKIGMG
-121 WAFEEWNTL
+121 AFNNARNTL

-135 PHTVE
+135 PPTLDE
-140 IIGFQAFF
+140 IEDSAFF
-148 NCSNLTNV
+148 KCSSLTEI
-156 TIPEGVRKIGQIAFN
+156 TIPEGVTKIGTNAFY
-171 GCSQLTSITIPGTIE
+171 GCSQLTSITIPRTIKN
-186 VMTMAFSGNTALSHV
+186 MDAAFPGNPKLSQV
-201 TLTNGISE
+201 TLTNGIYR

-215 EGCTGLT
+215 KDCTGLT
-222 EVEIPASVNEIRQD
+222 EIKVPTSVYEICSD

-241 TNLSDVKYNGHKTDW
+241 TGLTSVTLEKGINIINRNAFKDCTNLNDVKYNGHKTDW
-256 DKVTVKTGN
+256 ENVRVNIAGN

-280 DLDGGTVNG
+280 DLNGGTING
-289 SDTMATQTV
+289 SNTVNKQTV

-310 QNDQTFKIPIAPQK
+310 PNGQPFVVPSDPVR
-324 EGYTFLGWYQQD
+324 EGYTFL
-336 ATAPTDP
+336 
-343 AEYVASDNVTFTAK
+343 
-357 WSQIYDVAFD
+357 
-367 ANANGD
+367 
-373 TVTRMPSTQ
+373 
-382 KVPET
+382 
-387 TTASLPT
+387 
-394 ITPQRTGYDFD
+394 

-423 SSNITLYAHWNAHS
+423 SSNIILYAHWNAHS

-504 DIILTAKWTQKDVID
+504 DITLTAKWTQKDVID
-519 PDVDLKFDAA
+519 PDVDLKFDAV

-564 DRGLPMEPGDYIVK
+564 DRGLPTEPGDYIVK
-578 VDVKETEKT
+578 VDVKETENT

-734 FYLICTLP
+734 FYLICALP

-771 NANATETDKAITW
+771 NTNATETDKAITW

>member
-1 MHGILQI
+1 
-8 GIITFFC
+8 
-15 HSLYVVFLRHS
+15 
-26 SMKARKSMKKRFV
+26 MKKRFV

-48 LTFLPIGAVAAPTNE
+48 LTFLPMGAVAATK
-63 IIQGNLKYTVNNY
+63 ITQGNLIYRVNA
-76 TVNDGGESVTV
+76 DGESVTV
-87 SGISESTSEKPTHLT
+87 SGTSRKPTQLT
-102 IESSISSNG
+102 ILTIGSSISDGNG
-111 KNYTVTEIGN
+111 KSYTVTKIGMG
-121 WAFEEWNTL
+121 AFNNARNTL

-135 PHTVE
+135 PPTLDE
-140 IIGFQAFF
+140 IEDSAFF
-148 NCSNLTNV
+148 KCSSLTEI
-156 TIPEGVRKIGQIAFN
+156 TIPEGVTKIGTNAFY
-171 GCSQLTSITIPGTIE
+171 GCSQLTSITIPSTIKN
-186 VMTMAFSGNTALSHV
+186 MDAAFPSNPKLSQV
-201 TLTNGISE
+201 TLTNGIYR

-215 EGCTGLT
+215 KDCTGLT
-222 EVEIPASVNEIRQD
+222 EIKVPTSVYEICSD

-241 TNLSDVKYNGHKTDW
+241 TGLTSVTLEKGINIINRNAFKDCTELNDVKYNGYKTDW
-256 DKVTVKTGN
+256 EKVRVNNAGN
-265 DTLTSKVQ
+265 DTLTSKVR

-280 DLDGGTVNG
+280 DLNGGTING
-289 SDTMATQTV
+289 SGTMDKQTV
-298 YSNEKLGTAKCY
+298 YSNEKLGTASV
-310 QNDQTFKIPIAPQK
+310 
-324 EGYTFLGWYQQD
+324 
-336 ATAPTDP
+336 PTTP
-343 AEYVASDNVTFTAK
+343 
-357 WSQIYDVAFD
+357 
-367 ANANGD
+367 
-373 TVTRMPSTQ
+373 
-382 KVPET
+382 
-387 TTASLPT
+387 
-394 ITPQRTGYDFD
+394 PQRTGYDFD

-423 SSNITLYAHWNAHS
+423 SSNIILYAHWNAHS

-444 DENKETNSYDYGSS
+444 DENKKTNSYDYGSS

-504 DIILTAKWTQKDVID
+504 DITLTAKWTQKDVID
-519 PDVDLKFDAA
+519 PDVDLKFDAV
-529 TGEVTSNNPQVNADD
+529 TGEVTSNNTQVNADD

-564 DRGLPMEPGDYIVK
+564 DRGLPTEPGDYIVK

-587 APANQITG
+587 APANQVTG
-595 NQIKWSYN
+595 NQIKWSYK
-603 VPQEEEKVTYTLSLL
+603 VPQKEEKVTYTLSLL

-628 TTINDNGDITIEKGA
+628 ATINDNGDITIEKGA

-671 NAVDPKAETI
+671 NAVEPKAETI
-681 TFTMPGENVII
+681 TFTMPGKNVII

-734 FYLICTLP
+734 FYLICALP

-771 NANATETDKAITW
+771 NANATETDKAIAW

>member
-1 MHGILQI
+1 
-8 GIITFFC
+8 
-15 HSLYVVFLRHS
+15 
-26 SMKARKSMKKRFV
+26 MKKRFV

-48 LTFLPIGAVAAPTNE
+48 LTFLPIGAVAATK
-63 IIQGNLKYTVNNY
+63 ITKGNLKYTVNA
-76 TVNDGGESVTV
+76 DGKSVTV
-87 SGISESTSEKPTHLT
+87 SGTSRNPKQLT
-102 IESSISSNG
+102 IESSISDGNG
-111 KNYTVTEIGN
+111 NSYTVTKIGMG
-121 WAFEEWNTL
+121 AFNSTL
-130 TEVTL
+130 EEVTL
-135 PHTVE
+135 PPTLDE
-140 IIGFQAFF
+140 IEDSAFF
-148 NCSNLTNV
+148 KCSSLTEI
-156 TIPEGVRKIGQIAFN
+156 TIPEGVTKIGTNAFY
-171 GCSQLTSITIPGTIE
+171 GCSQLTSITIPSTIKN
-186 VMTMAFSGNTALSHV
+186 MDTAFPSNPKLSQV
-201 TLTNGISE
+201 TLTNGIYR

-215 EGCTGLT
+215 KDCTGLT
-222 EVEIPASVNEIRQD
+222 EIKIPTSVYEICSD

-241 TNLSDVKYNGHKTDW
+241 TGLTSVTLEKGINIINRNAFKDCTKLNDVKYNGHKTDW
-256 DKVTVKTGN
+256 ENVRVNIAGN

-280 DLDGGTVNG
+280 DLNGGTING
-289 SDTMATQTV
+289 SSTMATQTV

-310 QNDQTFKIPIAPQK
+310 PNGQPFVVPSDPVR
-324 EGYTFLGWYQQD
+324 EGYTFL
-336 ATAPTDP
+336 
-343 AEYVASDNVTFTAK
+343 
-357 WSQIYDVAFD
+357 
-367 ANANGD
+367 
-373 TVTRMPSTQ
+373 
-382 KVPET
+382 
-387 TTASLPT
+387 
-394 ITPQRTGYDFD
+394 

-423 SSNITLYAHWNAHS
+423 SSNIILYAHWNAHS

-504 DIILTAKWTQKDVID
+504 DITLTAKWTQKDVIN

-544 IINRKFYDD
+544 IINKKFYDE

-578 VDVKETEKT
+578 VDVKETENT

-603 VPQEEEKVTYTLSLL
+603 VPQKEEKVTYTLSLL

-681 TFTMPGENVII
+681 TFTMPGEKVII

-734 FYLICTLP
+734 FYLICALP

>member
-1 MHGILQI
+1 
-8 GIITFFC
+8 
-15 HSLYVVFLRHS
+15 
-26 SMKARKSMKKRFV
+26 MKKRFV

-48 LTFLPIGAVAAPTNE
+48 LTFLPMGAVAAAPIKFTD
-63 IIQGNLKYTVNNY
+63 GNLKYKVNA
-76 TVNDGGESVTV
+76 DGQSVTV
-87 SGISESTSEKPTHLT
+87 SGTSGSPTQLT
-102 IESSISSNG
+102 IESSISYKD
-111 KNYTVTEIGN
+111 KNYTVTKIAM
-121 WAFEEWNTL
+121 WAFNKCNSL
-130 TEVTL
+130 TEVTI
-135 PHTVE
+135 PNTVIE
-140 IIGFQAFF
+140 IDYQAFYY
-148 NCSNLTNV
+148 CPNLKKV
-156 TIPEGVRKIGQIAFN
+156 TIHEGVKTIGQTAFI
-171 GCSQLTSITIPGTIE
+171 GCTQLTSITIPSTITD
-186 VMTMAFSGNTALSHV
+186 MDQAFSGNTALSHV
-201 TLTNGISE
+201 TLTNGISN
-209 ISSSAF
+209 ISSMAF
-215 EGCTGLT
+215 KGCTGLT
-222 EVEIPASVNEIRQD
+222 EIKVPESVGQIGPN
-236 AFNGC
+236 AFNGCTNLKRVLLEKNIKTINVNAFKDC
-241 TNLSDVKYNGHKTDW
+241 TNLSDVKYNGYKTDW
-256 DKVTVKTGN
+256 DKVTVNTTGN

-280 DLDGGTVNG
+280 DLNGGTING

-310 QNDQTFKIPIAPQK
+310 PNDQPFVVPTDPVR
-324 EGYTFLGWYQQD
+324 EGYTFL
-336 ATAPTDP
+336 
-343 AEYVASDNVTFTAK
+343 
-357 WSQIYDVAFD
+357 
-367 ANANGD
+367 
-373 TVTRMPSTQ
+373 
-382 KVPET
+382 
-387 TTASLPT
+387 
-394 ITPQRTGYDFD
+394 

-444 DENKETNSYDYGSS
+444 DENKKTNSYDYGSS

-504 DIILTAKWTQKDVID
+504 DITLTAKWTQKDVID
-519 PDVDLKFDAA
+519 PDVDLKFDAV
-529 TGEVTSNNPQVNADD
+529 TGEVTSNNTQVNAEN

-564 DRGLPMEPGDYIVK
+564 DRGLPTEPGDYIVK
-578 VDVKETEKT
+578 VDVKETENT
-587 APANQITG
+587 APANQVTG

-603 VPQEEEKVTYTLSLL
+603 VPQKEEKVTYTLSLL

-628 TTINDNGDITIEKGA
+628 ATINDNGDITIEKGA

-671 NAVDPKAETI
+671 NAVEPKAETI

-734 FYLICTLP
+734 FYLILRP
-742 TGTAIPT
+742 A
-749 NRGELAEL
+749 NRYSYS
-757 VWNNAGKPEPAAVL
+757 NKP
-771 NANATETDKAITW
+771 
-784 AVENDLLKAAK
+784 
-795 NNGETYEATDP
+795 
-806 VSRTEVIKAWNQ
+806 R
-818 VQAFKK
+818 

>member
-15 HSLYVVFLRHS
+15 HSLYVVFLRHQ
-26 SMKARKSMKKRFV
+26 SMKAGKSMKKRFV
-39 SLLVALSIT
+39 SLLGALSIT
-48 LTFLPIGAVAAPTNE
+48 LTFLPIGAVAAAP
-63 IIQGNLKYTVNNY
+63 IKIGNLKYTVNA
-76 TVNDGGESVTV
+76 DGKSVTV
-87 SGISESTSEKPTHLT
+87 SGTSRNPKQLT
-102 IESSISSNG
+102 IESSISDGNG
-111 KNYTVTEIGN
+111 NSYTVTKIGMG
-121 WAFEEWNTL
+121 AFNSTL
-130 TEVTL
+130 EEVTL
-135 PHTVE
+135 PPTLDE
-140 IIGFQAFF
+140 IEDSAFF
-148 NCSNLTNV
+148 KCSSLTEI
-156 TIPEGVRKIGQIAFN
+156 TIPEGVTKIGTNAFY
-171 GCSQLTSITIPGTIE
+171 GCSQLTSITIPSTIKN
-186 VMTMAFSGNTALSHV
+186 MDTAFPSNPKLSQV
-201 TLTNGISE
+201 TLTNGIYR

-215 EGCTGLT
+215 KDCTGLT
-222 EVEIPASVNEIRQD
+222 EIKIPTSVYEICSD

-241 TNLSDVKYNGHKTDW
+241 TGLTSVTLEKGINIINRNAFKDCTKLNDVKYNGHKTDW
-256 DKVTVKTGN
+256 ENVRVNIAGN
-265 DTLTSKVQ
+265 DTLTSRVQ

-280 DLDGGTVNG
+280 DLNGGTING
-289 SDTMATQTV
+289 SSTMATQTV

-310 QNDQTFKIPIAPQK
+310 PNDQPFVVPTDPVR
-324 EGYTFLGWYQQD
+324 EGYTFL
-336 ATAPTDP
+336 
-343 AEYVASDNVTFTAK
+343 
-357 WSQIYDVAFD
+357 
-367 ANANGD
+367 
-373 TVTRMPSTQ
+373 
-382 KVPET
+382 
-387 TTASLPT
+387 
-394 ITPQRTGYDFD
+394 

-444 DENKETNSYDYGSS
+444 DENKEMNSYDYGSS

-504 DIILTAKWTQKDVID
+504 DITLTAKWTQKDVID

-529 TGEVTSNNPQVNADD
+529 TGEVTSNNTQVNADD

-564 DRGLPMEPGDYIVK
+564 DRGLPTEPGDYIVK

-587 APANQITG
+587 APANQVTG

-603 VPQEEEKVTYTLSLL
+603 VPQKEEKVTYTLSLL

-734 FYLICTLP
+734 FYLICALP

-771 NANATETDKAITW
+771 NANATETDKAIAW